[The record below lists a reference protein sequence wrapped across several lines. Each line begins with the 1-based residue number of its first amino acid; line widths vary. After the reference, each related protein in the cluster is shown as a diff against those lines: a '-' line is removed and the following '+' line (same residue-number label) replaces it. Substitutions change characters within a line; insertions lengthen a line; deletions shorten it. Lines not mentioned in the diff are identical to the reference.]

1 MSKANNL
8 LHIVD
13 FKTEQIIGVIKEQD
27 YWDDLRQWDLKD
39 NKDKF
44 EFTTADGTKIA
55 ASLIQQNLV
64 VKQTRDGTF
73 VSYIITEVEQDTT
86 GRPKKIYALGEH
98 TKLKKATVIK
108 PQTLQATTVNEST
121 NFALQGTEWKRGIT
135 EFVGIRTIH
144 IKDFT
149 NPLDLLKQ
157 IASTFE
163 LEIRFRTEILGSFI
177 VGRYVDL
184 VKKVGR
190 DNGKEFLLG
199 KDVQGIRRIEN
210 SQDVVTALV
219 GVGPQNSETGEFLTF
234 EEINNGKL
242 YVGNNDALQRWSKDG
257 KHLFDIYSPQTEDQD
272 MTKQRLKQLTE
283 AELKKRIDSSTSY
296 EVSAVA
302 LEKVFGLSH
311 ESVRKGDKVRIKDT
325 GFSPP
330 LFLEARLIAADECD
344 TDPSKDK
351 YIFGNYREIK
361 DTRSLIDRLYAQI
374 MGSLSNKASKEL
386 LDMLDKKLQ
395 ENVKETEVIRKES
408 EAAKKIAEQVAEN
421 LKNNTVYIIEGI
433 NPPTAN
439 LKDRKTLW
447 QDISKGKPGILKLW
461 KDGKWDPVVPDVESV
476 KKETLEQVS
485 KDIESTKSEINQKVQ
500 SVEGKAQEIVK
511 QISDVQKQVNDKV
524 DQTWINTQLKDKADK
539 AGVYT
544 KDEIKDGF
552 IGKQIYETDKQGNVK
567 KFQEISTSF
576 EQTNE
581 AIKSK
586 AEKQSVTDLG
596 NNLSQVSKVANEAKQ
611 TAEGNTST
619 ITSVQA
625 TVNKIND
632 DVTNLLIDSGTFEG
646 AGVINVNF
654 PERWYLK
661 GSGTKISADVFQG
674 SAVFETQ
681 SSWSGI
687 GYNFKDLINR
697 EVLKVGDKVNFSFY
711 ARLKG
716 LPAGE
721 TRPHV
726 FFFRGS
732 ASGTRWTDLNSD
744 WKRYSVTFTINA
756 DMMGTSGNVVE
767 SFIRTEIEANT
778 GATVWYQQSQPQLT
792 IGDKLYT
799 WRTAPEDNATI
810 VKKSNEIK
818 QTVDSNISTI
828 QNIQK
833 DQGKLTERITKSEQ
847 TADGFKTSIESLT
860 KKDTDISN
868 KLNTVEQTVEGTK
881 KTISDVQQTTNGLS
895 KTTTEIKEEA
905 GKISTKLEQVEART
919 VGGENWLINTGRN
932 QKPQTIGMSGGALV
946 NKAGQAFSEDYI
958 ILECTDHTDSFYQF
972 HLDNTKMG
980 DYEKGKDM
988 TCSIDLQNDVPIDLI
1003 VFQFI
1008 NGVWTENL
1016 YNRFLVANWSRRSFT
1031 FKIDERATGWGLRLR
1046 FERNANS
1053 KGKKVRFKK
1062 AKLEKGSVP
1071 TDFSKST
1078 YELEQSVD
1086 GIKETVTKVENNQNG
1101 FDKRVTAVE
1110 KTAEGISQNVTKIQE
1125 TQTAQGKQIF
1135 EAQST
1140 IKQHS
1145 DALDL
1150 TVKMKDV
1157 ENYVGGLGSINE
1169 IRDAGFT
1176 QGNKYWGWATGH
1188 SIDPNLKYKGYNS
1201 FSMHTTGQAQDV
1213 WWGAFSQFI
1222 ECSPNEDIV
1231 ISAYFNTDGKVPIDN
1246 GVFIEMEFWQSNK
1259 TNRISTARERVQI
1272 VNNTWIRAICTAKA
1286 PAGTGFVRFRPYVQ
1300 RNGRAWFCMPMLQ
1313 RGKVATEFWLHPK
1326 DQTDADKMIEDIANR
1341 VATKDY
1347 DKKTTELERLI
1358 SANTEGIKLA
1368 AVKNEVYTK
1377 QQADG
1382 RYADKA
1388 YVEKQEGRIEVTE
1401 KAITSTVQKGD
1412 IISAINQTAEKI
1424 SISVSKLD
1432 INADTVVKWL
1442 TAKGIDADVIKIS
1455 GDKVTID
1462 KNGITAKMADF
1473 FFEDERGQKFSVT
1486 PRKNLIPDHD
1496 FSHIS
1501 FKNFNNYFLKI
1512 EYSPTWTIMSNPYIE
1527 KPVVNNYE
1535 PMVNPLRIDLSNWI
1549 RFTLFDGVKPGK
1561 KYTLSAHFRA
1571 TTNDNRVN
1579 ITNKPIMRA
1588 VFGKY
1593 NGDTPVELGRA
1604 SKTYDAPSIQT
1615 GKIVRYALTFTVP
1628 SNYVEGNGYVYIDL
1642 FGEGLLNN
1650 MQAIAVSGV
1659 QLVEGD
1665 VPSVYN
1671 WDTTHGELVNG
1682 TLPFSTIAL
1691 GTKDNVIY
1699 HNHVNKWNYM
1709 NAPLEIISN
1718 GEMMALVG
1726 DDRAGLSFYP
1736 RGGGE
1741 RRSYIGH
1748 IYNNE
1753 NRFRIESKDP
1763 VATTQS
1769 IECNGIN
1776 VCGGYFGAN
1785 AGSIHYTNGSL
1796 GLGWY
1801 FHDGRWNYVDF
1812 TNMTSRT

>member
-86 GRPKKIYALGEH
+86 SRPKKIYALGEH

-311 ESVRKGDKVRIKDT
+311 ESVRKGDTVRIKDT

-421 LKNNTVYIIEGI
+421 LKNNTVDIIEGV
-433 NPPTAN
+433 NPPTEN

-476 KKETLEQVS
+476 KKETWEQVN
-485 KDIESTKSEINQKVQ
+485 KDIQSTKEELNKKVEEAQNETSGQFKQVKENLQEVSLTIKNVQNSQGEINKTV
-500 SVEGKAQEIVK
+500 SEMK
-511 QISDVQKQVNDKV
+511 
-524 DQTWINTQLKDKADK
+524 
-539 AGVYT
+539 
-544 KDEIKDGF
+544 
-552 IGKQIYETDKQGNVK
+552 
-567 KFQEISTSF
+567 
-576 EQTNE
+576 QTNE
-581 AIKSK
+581 
-586 AEKQSVTDLG
+586 G
-596 NNLSQVSKVANEAKQ
+596 
-611 TAEGNTST
+611 
-619 ITSVQA
+619 
-625 TVNKIND
+625 
-632 DVTNLLIDSGTFEG
+632 F
-646 AGVINVNF
+646 
-654 PERWYLK
+654 
-661 GSGTKISADVFQG
+661 
-674 SAVFETQ
+674 
-681 SSWSGI
+681 
-687 GYNFKDLINR
+687 
-697 EVLKVGDKVNFSFY
+697 
-711 ARLKG
+711 
-716 LPAGE
+716 
-721 TRPHV
+721 
-726 FFFRGS
+726 
-732 ASGTRWTDLNSD
+732 
-744 WKRYSVTFTINA
+744 
-756 DMMGTSGNVVE
+756 
-767 SFIRTEIEANT
+767 
-778 GATVWYQQSQPQLT
+778 
-792 IGDKLYT
+792 
-799 WRTAPEDNATI
+799 
-810 VKKSNEIK
+810 
-818 QTVDSNISTI
+818 
-828 QNIQK
+828 
-833 DQGKLTERITKSEQ
+833 TKSI
-847 TADGFKTSIESLT
+847 ASLT
-860 KKDTDISN
+860 KKDGEITE
-868 KLNTVEQTVEGTK
+868 KLNTVVETSEGTK
-881 KTISDVQQTTNGLS
+881 KIISEVQQTTNDLK
-895 KTTTEIKEEA
+895 KTTTEITEKA
-905 GKISTKLEQVEART
+905 GKISEKLESVEKKVDNDKA
-919 VGGENWLINTGRN
+919 GGRNLLLDSNVKYEKTDYLINQYN
-932 QKPQTIGMSGGALV
+932 A
-946 NKAGQAFSEDYI
+946 
-958 ILECTDHTDSFYQF
+958 
-972 HLDNTKMG
+972 
-980 DYEKGKDM
+980 
-988 TCSIDLQNDVPIDLI
+988 
-1003 VFQFI
+1003 
-1008 NGVWTENL
+1008 TENFSTGEE
-1016 YNRFLVANWSRRSFT
+1016 YT
-1031 FKIDERATGWGLRLR
+1031 FVI
-1046 FERNANS
+1046 
-1053 KGKKVRFKK
+1053 
-1062 AKLEKGSVP
+1062 KGSVLQGQKFGIWQNGGSNNVGYATSLYANGITYVTFKAVAATSGNERKLSLYNFP
-1071 TDFSKST
+1071 SNTTKAVVEWVALYKGNKPQDWTPAPENQVTTDDFTKKTTEIEKS
-1078 YELEQSVD
+1078 VN

-1110 KTAEGISQNVTKIQE
+1110 KTAEGVSQNVGKLQE
-1125 TQTAQGKQIF
+1125 TQTAQGKQISD
-1135 EAQST
+1135 AQST

-1145 DALDL
+1145 DALEMA
-1150 TVKMKDV
+1150 VKMKDV

-1176 QGNKYWGWATGH
+1176 QGNRYWGWATGH

-1201 FSMHTTGQAQDV
+1201 FSMNTTGQTQDV

-1222 ECSPNEDIV
+1222 DCSPNEDIV
-1231 ISAYFNTDGKVPIDN
+1231 TSAYFNTDGKVPIDN
-1246 GVFIEMEFWQSNK
+1246 GVFIELEFWQSNK
-1259 TNRISTARERVQI
+1259 ATRISTARERVQI
-1272 VNNTWIRAICTAKA
+1272 INNTWVRAICTAKA

-1358 SANTEGIKLA
+1358 SANAEGIKLA

-1691 GTKDNVIY
+1691 GTRDNTIRY
-1699 HNHVNKWNYM
+1699 NHVNGWNYM
-1709 NAPLEIISN
+1709 NAPLEIVSN

-1726 DDRAGLSFYP
+1726 TDRAGLSFYP

-1748 IYNNE
+1748 LYNNE

>member
-27 YWDDLRQWDLKD
+27 YWDDLRQWELKD

-73 VSYIITEVEQDTT
+73 VSYIITEVEQDST

-121 NFALQGTEWKRGIT
+121 DFALQGTEWKRGIT

-163 LEIRFRTEILGSFI
+163 LEIRFRTEIMGSFI
-177 VGRYVDL
+177 VGRYIDL
-184 VKKVGR
+184 IKKVGR

-242 YVGNNDALQRWSKDG
+242 YVGNNAALQRWSKDG

-296 EVSAVA
+296 EVSAVP

-311 ESVRKGDKVRIKDT
+311 ESVRKGDTVRIKDT

-374 MGSLSNKASKEL
+374 MGGLSNKASKEL
-386 LDMLDKKLQ
+386 LDLLDKKLQ

-408 EAAKKIAEQVAEN
+408 EAAKKIAEQVAES
-421 LKNNTVYIIEGI
+421 LKNNTVDIIEGI
-433 NPPTAN
+433 NPPTEN

-447 QDISKGKPGILKLW
+447 QDISIGKPGILKLW
-461 KDGKWDPVVPDVESV
+461 KDGKWDSVVPDVESV

-485 KDIESTKSEINQKVQ
+485 KDIETTKNELNQKVQ
-500 SVEGKAQEIVK
+500 EAQKQATGQFNEVK
-511 QISDVQKQVNDKV
+511 ESLQGVSRTISDVQN
-524 DQTWINTQLKDKADK
+524 
-539 AGVYT
+539 
-544 KDEIKDGF
+544 
-552 IGKQIYETDKQGNVK
+552 KQGEIDK
-567 KFQEISTSF
+567 KVTKF
-576 EQTNE
+576 EQ
-581 AIKSK
+581 
-586 AEKQSVTDLG
+586 
-596 NNLSQVSKVANEAKQ
+596 
-611 TAEGNTST
+611 
-619 ITSVQA
+619 
-625 TVNKIND
+625 
-632 DVTNLLIDSGTFEG
+632 
-646 AGVINVNF
+646 
-654 PERWYLK
+654 
-661 GSGTKISADVFQG
+661 
-674 SAVFETQ
+674 
-681 SSWSGI
+681 
-687 GYNFKDLINR
+687 
-697 EVLKVGDKVNFSFY
+697 
-711 ARLKG
+711 
-716 LPAGE
+716 
-721 TRPHV
+721 
-726 FFFRGS
+726 
-732 ASGTRWTDLNSD
+732 
-744 WKRYSVTFTINA
+744 
-756 DMMGTSGNVVE
+756 
-767 SFIRTEIEANT
+767 
-778 GATVWYQQSQPQLT
+778 
-792 IGDKLYT
+792 
-799 WRTAPEDNATI
+799 
-810 VKKSNEIK
+810 
-818 QTVDSNISTI
+818 DSN
-828 QNIQK
+828 
-833 DQGKLTERITKSEQ
+833 
-847 TADGFKTSIESLT
+847 GFKLSIESLT

-881 KTISDVQQTTNGLS
+881 KTISDVQQTANDLK
-895 KTTTEIKEEA
+895 KTTTEIKEQA
-905 GKISTKLEQVEART
+905 GKISEKLTTVETKVNNDKA
-919 VGGENWLINTGRN
+919 GGRNLLLDSNVKYEKTDYLIN
-932 QKPQTIGMSGGALV
+932 QYSL
-946 NKAGQAFSEDYI
+946 
-958 ILECTDHTDSFYQF
+958 
-972 HLDNTKMG
+972 
-980 DYEKGKDM
+980 
-988 TCSIDLQNDVPIDLI
+988 
-1003 VFQFI
+1003 
-1008 NGVWTENL
+1008 TENFSTGEE
-1016 YNRFLVANWSRRSFT
+1016 YT
-1031 FKIDERATGWGLRLR
+1031 FVI
-1046 FERNANS
+1046 
-1053 KGKKVRFKK
+1053 
-1062 AKLEKGSVP
+1062 KGSVLQGQKFGIWQNGGSNNVGYATSVYANGITYVTFKAVAATGGNERKLSLYNSP
-1071 TDFSKST
+1071 SNTTKAVVEWVALYKGNKPQDWTPAPENQVTNDEFTKKATEIEKS
-1078 YELEQSVD
+1078 VN
-1086 GIKETVTKVENNQNG
+1086 GIKETVTKVDNNQSG

-1110 KTAEGISQNVTKIQE
+1110 KTAEGVSQNVGKLQE
-1125 TQTAQGKQIF
+1125 TQTAQGKQISD
-1135 EAQST
+1135 AQST

-1145 DALDL
+1145 DALEMA
-1150 TVKMKDV
+1150 VKMKDV
-1157 ENYVGGLGSINE
+1157 ENYVGGIGSINE

-1176 QGNKYWGWATGH
+1176 QGNKYWRWATGH

-1201 FSMHTTGQAQDV
+1201 FSMNTTGQTQDV

-1222 ECSPNEDIV
+1222 DCSPNEDIV
-1231 ISAYFNTDGKVPIDN
+1231 TSAYFNTDGKVPIDN
-1246 GVFIEMEFWQSNK
+1246 GVFIELEFWQSNK
-1259 TNRISTARERVQI
+1259 ATRISTARERVQI
-1272 VNNTWIRAICTAKA
+1272 INNTWVRAICTAKA

-1347 DKKTTELERLI
+1347 DKKVTELERSI
-1358 SANTEGIKLA
+1358 SATEKGVSIISGKQETFINETYNAYVKKTESRLEVLDEGILA
-1368 AVKNEVYTK
+1368 QILK
-1377 QQADG
+1377 DG
-1382 RYADKA
+1382 IMTSINMSPGK
-1388 YVEKQEGRIEVTE
+1388 
-1401 KAITSTVQKGD
+1401 ITID
-1412 IISAINQTAEKI
+1412 AEK
-1424 SISVSKLD
+1424 LN
-1432 INADTVVKWL
+1432 INADTIVKWL

-1501 FKNFNNYFLKI
+1501 FNTFNNYFLKI

-1535 PMVNPLRIDLSNWI
+1535 PMVNPMRIDLANWI

-1593 NGDTPVELGRA
+1593 NGDTPVEIGRA

-1812 TNMTSRT
+1812 TKMTSRT

>member
-27 YWDDLRQWDLKD
+27 YWDDLRQWELKD

-73 VSYIITEVEQDTT
+73 VSYIITEVEQDST

-121 NFALQGTEWKRGIT
+121 DFALQGTEWKRGIT

-163 LEIRFRTEILGSFI
+163 LEIRFRTEIMGSFI
-177 VGRYVDL
+177 VGRYIDL
-184 VKKVGR
+184 IKKVGR

-311 ESVRKGDKVRIKDT
+311 ESVRKGDTVRIKDT

-421 LKNNTVYIIEGI
+421 LKNNTVDIIEGV

-461 KDGKWDPVVPDVESV
+461 KDGKWDPVIPDVESV

-485 KDIESTKSEINQKVQ
+485 KDIETTKSELNQKVQ
-500 SVEGKAQEIVK
+500 SVEGKAQEIAG
-511 QISDVQKQVNDKV
+511 QIVDVQKQINNKV

-539 AGVYT
+539 SGVYT

-552 IGKQIYETDKQGNVK
+552 IGKQIYETDKQGNVQ

-581 AIKSK
+581 NIKSK
-586 AEKQSVTDLG
+586 AEKQSVIDLG
-596 NNLSQVSKVANEAKQ
+596 NNLTQVSKTANEAKQ
-611 TAEGNTST
+611 TADGNTRTISQVDFKVNQTATDFTKKTTAIEETVTGVST
-619 ITSVQA
+619 
-625 TVNKIND
+625 K
-632 DVTNLLIDSGTFEG
+632 VTNIQTEQG
-646 AGVINVNF
+646 
-654 PERWYLK
+654 
-661 GSGTKISADVFQG
+661 KIS
-674 SAVFETQ
+674 EC
-681 SSWSGI
+681 
-687 GYNFKDLINR
+687 
-697 EVLKVGDKVNFSFY
+697 
-711 ARLKG
+711 
-716 LPAGE
+716 
-721 TRPHV
+721 
-726 FFFRGS
+726 
-732 ASGTRWTDLNSD
+732 
-744 WKRYSVTFTINA
+744 
-756 DMMGTSGNVVE
+756 
-767 SFIRTEIEANT
+767 
-778 GATVWYQQSQPQLT
+778 
-792 IGDKLYT
+792 
-799 WRTAPEDNATI
+799 
-810 VKKSNEIK
+810 
-818 QTVDSNISTI
+818 
-828 QNIQK
+828 
-833 DQGKLTERITKSEQ
+833 ITKSEQ

-868 KLNTVEQTVEGTK
+868 KLNTVEETVDGTK
-881 KTISDVQQTTNGLS
+881 KTISDVQQTANDLK
-895 KTTTEIKEEA
+895 KTTTEIKEQA
-905 GKISTKLEQVEART
+905 GKINEKLTSVEKKFDEQEIGVRNLISDTQYWETTQVASNSAYGIFKNNLNSLFSTLVE
-919 VGGENWLINTGRN
+919 
-932 QKPQTIGMSGGALV
+932 QTITFSFDVKIITNDNTEGRIQFYGSNGSPKYTFAQKVLTGI
-946 NKAGQAFSEDYI
+946 NKDFQRVTYTTKIQEIPSNNGQARLEFWGIDAKTTKI
-958 ILECTDHTDSFYQF
+958 I
-972 HLDNTKMG
+972 
-980 DYEKGKDM
+980 
-988 TCSIDLQNDVPIDLI
+988 IQN
-1003 VFQFI
+1003 F
-1008 NGVWTENL
+1008 
-1016 YNRFLVANWSRRSFT
+1016 
-1031 FKIDERATGWGLRLR
+1031 
-1046 FERNANS
+1046 
-1053 KGKKVRFKK
+1053 
-1062 AKLEKGSVP
+1062 KLEKGNKATGWTPAPEDQVTNDEFTKRTTEIEKSVEGVK
-1071 TDFSKST
+1071 TTVSNVQNSQVGFEKRMSNVEQTASGLST
-1078 YELEQSVD
+1078 SV
-1086 GIKETVTKVENNQNG
+1086 NQL
-1101 FDKRVTAVE
+1101 K
-1110 KTAEGISQNVTKIQE
+1110 Q
-1125 TQTAQGKQIF
+1125 TQTTQGKQITDANTKI
-1135 EAQST
+1135 EQQAQAIKAKVE
-1140 IKQHS
+1140 IKQ
-1145 DALDL
+1145 
-1150 TVKMKDV
+1150 V
-1157 ENYVGGLGSINE
+1157 EDYVGGFQIPE
-1169 IRDAGFT
+1169 
-1176 QGNKYWGWATGH
+1176 
-1188 SIDPNLKYKGYNS
+1188 LKNTVTKN
-1201 FSMHTTGQAQDV
+1201 AQDLM
-1213 WWGAFSQFI
+1213 
-1222 ECSPNEDIV
+1222 EE
-1231 ISAYFNTDGKVPIDN
+1231 ISK
-1246 GVFIEMEFWQSNK
+1246 
-1259 TNRISTARERVQI
+1259 
-1272 VNNTWIRAICTAKA
+1272 
-1286 PAGTGFVRFRPYVQ
+1286 
-1300 RNGRAWFCMPMLQ
+1300 
-1313 RGKVATEFWLHPK
+1313 KVAT
-1326 DQTDADKMIEDIANR
+1326 Q
-1341 VATKDY
+1341 DY
-1347 DKKTTELERLI
+1347 NKKTTELERLI
-1358 SANTEGIKLA
+1358 SANAQGISLA
-1368 AVKNEVYTK
+1368 AIKTEVYTK
-1377 QQADG
+1377 GQADG
-1382 RYADKA
+1382 KYADKA
-1388 YVEKQEGRIEVTE
+1388 YVEKQVGRIDVTE
-1401 KAITSTVQKGD
+1401 KAITSTVQKGN
-1412 IISAINQTAEKI
+1412 IISAINQTAEQI
-1424 SISVSKLD
+1424 QIDVAKLK
-1432 INADTVVKWL
+1432 INADTIVQWL

-1535 PMVNPLRIDLSNWI
+1535 PMVNPLRIDLGNWI

>member
-13 FKTEQIIGVIKEQD
+13 FKTEQIIGVLKEQH
-27 YWDDLRQWDLKD
+27 YWDDKRQWELK
-39 NKDKF
+39 NNVDKL
-44 EFTTADGTKIA
+44 EFTVSDGTKESA
-55 ASLIQQNLV
+55 KLMQQNLI

-86 GRPKKIYALGEH
+86 GRPKKVYALGEH

-108 PQTLQATTVNEST
+108 PQTLQAST
-121 NFALQGTEWKRGIT
+121 INQSVDFALEGTEWKRGNT
-135 EFVGIRTIH
+135 EYSGIRTIN

-163 LEIRFRTEILGSFI
+163 LEIRFRIEILGSFI

-184 VKKVGR
+184 IKKVGR

-257 KHLFDIYSPQTEDQD
+257 KHLFDIYSPQTEDQG

-296 EVSAVA
+296 EVNAVA
-302 LEKVFGLSH
+302 LEEVFGLSH
-311 ESVRKGDKVRIKDT
+311 ESVRKGDTVRIKDT

-351 YIFGNYREIK
+351 YIFGNYREIQ

-374 MGSLSNKASKEL
+374 IGSLSNKASKEL

-395 ENVKETEVIRKES
+395 ENVKETETIRKES

-421 LKNNTVYIIEGI
+421 LKNNTVDIIEGV
-433 NPPTAN
+433 NPPTEN

-476 KKETLEQVS
+476 KKETLEQVG
-485 KDIESTKSEINQKVQ
+485 KDIETTKSELNQKVQ
-500 SVEGKAQEIVK
+500 EAQKQATGQFNEVK
-511 QISDVQKQVNDKV
+511 ESLQGVSRTISDVQN
-524 DQTWINTQLKDKADK
+524 
-539 AGVYT
+539 
-544 KDEIKDGF
+544 
-552 IGKQIYETDKQGNVK
+552 KQGEIDK
-567 KFQEISTSF
+567 KVTKF
-576 EQTNE
+576 EQ
-581 AIKSK
+581 
-586 AEKQSVTDLG
+586 
-596 NNLSQVSKVANEAKQ
+596 
-611 TAEGNTST
+611 
-619 ITSVQA
+619 
-625 TVNKIND
+625 
-632 DVTNLLIDSGTFEG
+632 
-646 AGVINVNF
+646 
-654 PERWYLK
+654 
-661 GSGTKISADVFQG
+661 
-674 SAVFETQ
+674 
-681 SSWSGI
+681 
-687 GYNFKDLINR
+687 
-697 EVLKVGDKVNFSFY
+697 
-711 ARLKG
+711 
-716 LPAGE
+716 
-721 TRPHV
+721 
-726 FFFRGS
+726 
-732 ASGTRWTDLNSD
+732 
-744 WKRYSVTFTINA
+744 
-756 DMMGTSGNVVE
+756 
-767 SFIRTEIEANT
+767 
-778 GATVWYQQSQPQLT
+778 
-792 IGDKLYT
+792 
-799 WRTAPEDNATI
+799 
-810 VKKSNEIK
+810 
-818 QTVDSNISTI
+818 DSN
-828 QNIQK
+828 
-833 DQGKLTERITKSEQ
+833 
-847 TADGFKTSIESLT
+847 GFKLSIESLT

-881 KTISDVQQTTNGLS
+881 KTMSDVQQTANDLK
-895 KTTTEIKEEA
+895 KTTTEIKEQA
-905 GKISTKLEQVEART
+905 GKISEKLTSVEKKFDEQEIGVRNLISDTKYWETTQVSSNSAYGIFKYDLNSLFSTLVGQT
-919 VGGENWLINTGRN
+919 VTFSFEVKIITNDNTEGRVQFYGANGSPKYTFAQKVYTGINKDFQRVTYTTKIQETPSN
-932 QKPQTIGMSGGALV
+932 
-946 NKAGQAFSEDYI
+946 AGQARIEFWGIDAKTTKI
-958 ILECTDHTDSFYQF
+958 I
-972 HLDNTKMG
+972 
-980 DYEKGKDM
+980 
-988 TCSIDLQNDVPIDLI
+988 IQN
-1003 VFQFI
+1003 F
-1008 NGVWTENL
+1008 
-1016 YNRFLVANWSRRSFT
+1016 
-1031 FKIDERATGWGLRLR
+1031 
-1046 FERNANS
+1046 
-1053 KGKKVRFKK
+1053 
-1062 AKLEKGSVP
+1062 KLEKGDKATGWTLAPEDQVTNDEFTKKTTEIEKSVN
-1071 TDFSKST
+1071 
-1078 YELEQSVD
+1078 
-1086 GIKETVTKVENNQNG
+1086 GIKETVTKVENNQSG

-1110 KTAEGISQNVTKIQE
+1110 KTAEGISQNVSKLQE
-1125 TQTAQGKQIF
+1125 TQTTQGKQIT
-1135 EAQST
+1135 ETQST

-1145 DALDL
+1145 DALNL
-1150 TVKMKDV
+1150 AVKMKDV
-1157 ENYVGGLGSINE
+1157 EDYVGGI
-1169 IRDAGFT
+1169 
-1176 QGNKYWGWATGH
+1176 GNQTVLRNVLWKNDTKYWQLTSNAARDTQVT
-1188 SIDPNLKYKGYNS
+1188 YKGCNS
-1201 FSMHTTGQAQDV
+1201 LSVITTGNASNLYK
-1213 WWGAFSQFI
+1213 GASHDYINAGPGWNYVF
-1222 ECSPNEDIV
+1222 
-1231 ISAYFNTDGKVPIDN
+1231 SAYFYTDNKASIDA
-1246 GVFIEMEFWQSNK
+1246 GAAIELQCYD
-1259 TNRISTARERVQI
+1259 
-1272 VNNTWIRAICTAKA
+1272 VNNKMIKNYLQEITISQGTWIHTHVVGLLVE
-1286 PAGTGFVRFRPYVQ
+1286 GTKKVKVLFWARK
-1300 RNGRAWFCMPMLQ
+1300 NGRLWMAQPMLQ
-1313 RGKVATEFWLHPK
+1313 IGEKPSSFMENPADIAGTDELIEEMGKKVATL
-1326 DQTDADKMIEDIANR
+1326 
-1341 VATKDY
+1341 DY
-1347 DKKTTELERLI
+1347 NQKTTELERLI
-1358 SANTEGIKLA
+1358 SANAQGISLA

-1388 YVEKQEGRIEVTE
+1388 YVEKQAGRIDVTE

-1412 IISAINQTAEKI
+1412 IISAINQTAEQI
-1424 SISVSKLD
+1424 QIDVAKLK
-1432 INADTVVKWL
+1432 INADTIVQWL

-1473 FFEDERGQKFSVT
+1473 FFEDELGQKFSVT

-1501 FKNFNNYFLKI
+1501 FNTFNSNFLKI

-1535 PMVNPLRIDLSNWI
+1535 PMVNPMRIDLGNWI
-1549 RFTLFDGVKPGK
+1549 RFTLFEGVKPGK

-1671 WDTTHGELVNG
+1671 WDTTHGQLVNG

-1709 NAPLEIISN
+1709 NAPLELISN

-1726 DDRAGLSFYP
+1726 TDRAGLSFYP

-1763 VATTQS
+1763 IATTQS

-1812 TNMTSRT
+1812 TKMTSRT

>member
-13 FKTEQIIGVIKEQD
+13 FKTEQIIDVIQEKD
-27 YWDDLRQWDLKD
+27 YWNDIRQWELKNNID
-39 NKDKF
+39 QL
-44 EFTTADGTKIA
+44 EFNTMDGTKIS
-55 ASLIQQNLV
+55 ASLVQQNLI

-73 VSYIITEVEQDTT
+73 VSYVITEAEQDATD
-86 GRPKKIYALGEH
+86 RSKKIHALGEH
-98 TKLKKATVIK
+98 TKLKKAAVIK
-108 PQTLQATTVNEST
+108 PQTLQVTTVNESMD
-121 NFALQGTEWKRGIT
+121 FALQGTEWKRGIT

-149 NPLDLLKQ
+149 NPLNLLKQ

-163 LEIRFRTEILGSFI
+163 LEIRFRTEIRGSFI
-177 VGRYVDL
+177 IGRYVDL

-199 KDVQGIRRIEN
+199 KDVQGIRRIES

-257 KHLFDIYSPQTEDQD
+257 KHLFDIYSPQTEDQG

-296 EVSAVA
+296 EVNAVA
-302 LEKVFGLSH
+302 LEEVFGLTH
-311 ESVRKGDKVRIKDT
+311 EAVCKGDMVRIKDI
-325 GFSPP
+325 GFNPP

-344 TDPSKDK
+344 TDPSKNK
-351 YIFGNYREIK
+351 YIFGDYREIQ

-421 LKNNTVYIIEGI
+421 LKNNTVDIIEGV

-461 KDGKWDPVVPDVESV
+461 KDGKWNPVVPDVESV

-485 KDIESTKSEINQKVQ
+485 KDIEITKSELNQKVQ
-500 SVEGKAQEIVK
+500 EAQKQATGQFNEVEESLQGVSRT
-511 QISDVQKQVNDKV
+511 ISDVQN
-524 DQTWINTQLKDKADK
+524 
-539 AGVYT
+539 
-544 KDEIKDGF
+544 
-552 IGKQIYETDKQGNVK
+552 KQGEIDK
-567 KFQEISTSF
+567 KVTKF
-576 EQTNE
+576 EQ
-581 AIKSK
+581 
-586 AEKQSVTDLG
+586 
-596 NNLSQVSKVANEAKQ
+596 
-611 TAEGNTST
+611 
-619 ITSVQA
+619 
-625 TVNKIND
+625 
-632 DVTNLLIDSGTFEG
+632 
-646 AGVINVNF
+646 
-654 PERWYLK
+654 
-661 GSGTKISADVFQG
+661 
-674 SAVFETQ
+674 
-681 SSWSGI
+681 
-687 GYNFKDLINR
+687 
-697 EVLKVGDKVNFSFY
+697 
-711 ARLKG
+711 
-716 LPAGE
+716 
-721 TRPHV
+721 
-726 FFFRGS
+726 
-732 ASGTRWTDLNSD
+732 
-744 WKRYSVTFTINA
+744 
-756 DMMGTSGNVVE
+756 
-767 SFIRTEIEANT
+767 
-778 GATVWYQQSQPQLT
+778 
-792 IGDKLYT
+792 
-799 WRTAPEDNATI
+799 
-810 VKKSNEIK
+810 
-818 QTVDSNISTI
+818 DSN
-828 QNIQK
+828 
-833 DQGKLTERITKSEQ
+833 
-847 TADGFKTSIESLT
+847 GFKLSIESLT

-881 KTISDVQQTTNGLS
+881 KTISDVQQTANDLK
-895 KTTTEIKEEA
+895 KTTTEIKEQA
-905 GKISTKLEQVEART
+905 GKISEKLTSVEKQA
-919 VGGENWLINTGRN
+919 NTL
-932 QKPQTIGMSGGALV
+932 T
-946 NKAGQAFSEDYI
+946 NKTTEI
-958 ILECTDHTDSFYQF
+958 
-972 HLDNTKMG
+972 
-980 DYEKGKDM
+980 EK
-988 TCSIDLQNDVPIDLI
+988 
-1003 VFQFI
+1003 
-1008 NGVWTENL
+1008 
-1016 YNRFLVANWSRRSFT
+1016 
-1031 FKIDERATGWGLRLR
+1031 
-1046 FERNANS
+1046 
-1053 KGKKVRFKK
+1053 
-1062 AKLEKGSVP
+1062 
-1071 TDFSKST
+1071 
-1078 YELEQSVD
+1078 SVD
-1086 GIKETVTKVENNQNG
+1086 GIKETVTRVENNQNG
-1101 FDKRVTAVE
+1101 FDIRVATVE
-1110 KTAEGISQNVTKIQE
+1110 KTADSIKQNVSSLQEIQ
-1125 TQTAQGKQIF
+1125 TNQGKQLQDAKAGW
-1135 EAQST
+1135 ETTAKSLEGKVE
-1140 IKQHS
+1140 IKQ
-1145 DALDL
+1145 
-1150 TVKMKDV
+1150 V
-1157 ENYVGGLGSINE
+1157 EDYVGSLGTVNE
-1169 IRDAGFT
+1169 LRDADFKLG
-1176 QGNKYWGWATGH
+1176 QKYWLWNSGNGAVG
-1188 SIDPNLKYKGYNS
+1188 SVDANLKYKGMNT
-1201 FSMHTTGQAQDV
+1201 FSITVTGQTQDR
-1213 WWGAFSQFI
+1213 WWGLTNQFI
-1222 ECSPNEDIV
+1222 ECQINEEFV
-1231 ISAYFNTDGKVPIDN
+1231 ASGYFNTDGKTPID
-1246 GVFIEMEFWQSNK
+1246 GGAFLEIEWWTADKK
-1259 TNRISTARERVQI
+1259 TRIKTARTNIKV
-1272 VNNTWIRAICTAKA
+1272 VNNMWVRAVCTDKA
-1286 PAGTGFVRFRPYVQ
+1286 PANASFVRWRYYVT
-1300 RNGRAWFCMPMLQ
+1300 RNGRLWCATPMLQ
-1313 RGKVATEFWLHPK
+1313 RGTIASEFWLHPK

-1347 DKKTTELERLI
+1347 DKKVTELERSI
-1358 SANTEGIKLA
+1358 SATEKGVSIITGKQETFINETYNAYVKKTESRLEVLDEGILA
-1368 AVKNEVYTK
+1368 QILK
-1377 QQADG
+1377 DG
-1382 RYADKA
+1382 IMTSINMSPGK
-1388 YVEKQEGRIEVTE
+1388 
-1401 KAITSTVQKGD
+1401 ITID
-1412 IISAINQTAEKI
+1412 AEK
-1424 SISVSKLD
+1424 LN
-1432 INADTVVKWL
+1432 INADTIVKWL
-1442 TAKGIDADVIKIS
+1442 TAKGINTDVIKIE

-1501 FKNFNNYFLKI
+1501 FKIFNNYFLKI

-1535 PMVNPLRIDLSNWI
+1535 PMVNPMRIDLANWI
-1549 RFTLFDGVKPGK
+1549 RFTLFEGVKPGK

-1671 WDTTHGELVNG
+1671 WDTTHGQLVNG

-1691 GTKDNVIY
+1691 GTRDNTIRY
-1699 HNHVNKWNYM
+1699 NHVNGWNYM

-1718 GEMMALVG
+1718 GEAMALVG
-1726 DDRAGLSFYP
+1726 TDRAGLSFYP

-1748 IYNNE
+1748 LYNNE

-1776 VCGGYFGAN
+1776 VGGGYFGFN

-1796 GLGWY
+1796 GTGWY
-1801 FHDGRWNYVDF
+1801 FHDGRWNYVNF

>member
-27 YWDDLRQWDLKD
+27 YWDDLRQWELKD

-73 VSYIITEVEQDTT
+73 VSYIITEVEQDST

-121 NFALQGTEWKRGIT
+121 DFALQGTEWKRGIT

-163 LEIRFRTEILGSFI
+163 LEIRFRTEIMGSFI
-177 VGRYVDL
+177 VGRYIDL
-184 VKKVGR
+184 IKKVGR

-311 ESVRKGDKVRIKDT
+311 ESVRKGDTVRIKDT

-421 LKNNTVYIIEGI
+421 LKNNTVDIIEGV

-461 KDGKWDPVVPDVESV
+461 KDGKWDPVIPDVESV
-476 KKETLEQVS
+476 KKETLAQVS
-485 KDIESTKSEINQKVQ
+485 KDIEATKSELNQKVQ
-500 SVEGKAQEIVK
+500 EAQKQATGQFNEVK
-511 QISDVQKQVNDKV
+511 ESLQGVSRTISDVQN
-524 DQTWINTQLKDKADK
+524 
-539 AGVYT
+539 
-544 KDEIKDGF
+544 
-552 IGKQIYETDKQGNVK
+552 KQGEIDK
-567 KFQEISTSF
+567 KVTKF
-576 EQTNE
+576 EQ
-581 AIKSK
+581 
-586 AEKQSVTDLG
+586 
-596 NNLSQVSKVANEAKQ
+596 
-611 TAEGNTST
+611 
-619 ITSVQA
+619 
-625 TVNKIND
+625 
-632 DVTNLLIDSGTFEG
+632 
-646 AGVINVNF
+646 
-654 PERWYLK
+654 
-661 GSGTKISADVFQG
+661 
-674 SAVFETQ
+674 
-681 SSWSGI
+681 
-687 GYNFKDLINR
+687 
-697 EVLKVGDKVNFSFY
+697 
-711 ARLKG
+711 
-716 LPAGE
+716 
-721 TRPHV
+721 
-726 FFFRGS
+726 
-732 ASGTRWTDLNSD
+732 
-744 WKRYSVTFTINA
+744 
-756 DMMGTSGNVVE
+756 
-767 SFIRTEIEANT
+767 
-778 GATVWYQQSQPQLT
+778 
-792 IGDKLYT
+792 
-799 WRTAPEDNATI
+799 
-810 VKKSNEIK
+810 
-818 QTVDSNISTI
+818 DSN
-828 QNIQK
+828 
-833 DQGKLTERITKSEQ
+833 
-847 TADGFKTSIESLT
+847 GFKLSIESLT

-881 KTISDVQQTTNGLS
+881 KTISDVQQTANDLK
-895 KTTTEIKEEA
+895 KTTTEIKEQA
-905 GKISTKLEQVEART
+905 GKISEKLTTVETKVNNDKA
-919 VGGENWLINTGRN
+919 GGRNLLLDSNVKYEKTDYLIN
-932 QKPQTIGMSGGALV
+932 QYSL
-946 NKAGQAFSEDYI
+946 
-958 ILECTDHTDSFYQF
+958 
-972 HLDNTKMG
+972 
-980 DYEKGKDM
+980 
-988 TCSIDLQNDVPIDLI
+988 
-1003 VFQFI
+1003 
-1008 NGVWTENL
+1008 TENFSTGEE
-1016 YNRFLVANWSRRSFT
+1016 YT
-1031 FKIDERATGWGLRLR
+1031 FVI
-1046 FERNANS
+1046 
-1053 KGKKVRFKK
+1053 
-1062 AKLEKGSVP
+1062 KGSVLQGQKFGIWQNGGSNNVGYATSVYANGITYVTFKAVAATGGNERKLSLYNSP
-1071 TDFSKST
+1071 SNTTKAVVEWVALYKGNKPQDWTPAPENQVTNDEFTKKATEIEKS
-1078 YELEQSVD
+1078 VN
-1086 GIKETVTKVENNQNG
+1086 GIKETVTKVDNNQSG

-1110 KTAEGISQNVTKIQE
+1110 KTAEGVSQNVGKLQE
-1125 TQTAQGKQIF
+1125 TQTAQGKQISD
-1135 EAQST
+1135 AQTT

-1150 TVKMKDV
+1150 TLKMKDV

-1169 IRDAGFT
+1169 IRDAAFT

-1201 FSMHTTGQAQDV
+1201 FSMNTTGQTQDV

-1222 ECSPNEDIV
+1222 DCSPNEDIV
-1231 ISAYFNTDGKVPIDN
+1231 TSAYFNTDGKVPIDN
-1246 GVFIEMEFWQSNK
+1246 GVFIELEFWQSNK
-1259 TNRISTARERVQI
+1259 TTRITTARERVQI
-1272 VNNTWIRAICTAKA
+1272 INNTWVRAICTAKA

-1347 DKKTTELERLI
+1347 DKKVTELERSI
-1358 SANTEGIKLA
+1358 SATDKGVSIITGKQEAFINETYNAYVKKTESRLEVLDEGILA
-1368 AVKNEVYTK
+1368 QILK
-1377 QQADG
+1377 DG
-1382 RYADKA
+1382 IMTSINMSPGK
-1388 YVEKQEGRIEVTE
+1388 
-1401 KAITSTVQKGD
+1401 ITID
-1412 IISAINQTAEKI
+1412 AEK
-1424 SISVSKLD
+1424 LN
-1432 INADTVVKWL
+1432 INADTIVKWL
-1442 TAKGIDADVIKIS
+1442 TAKGINADVIKIS

-1535 PMVNPLRIDLSNWI
+1535 PMVNPLRIDLGNWI

-1593 NGDTPVELGRA
+1593 NGDTPMELGRA

>member
-1 MSKANNL
+1 MSKTNNL

-27 YWDDLRQWDLKD
+27 YWDDLRQWELKD

-73 VSYIITEVEQDTT
+73 VSYIITEVEQDST

-121 NFALQGTEWKRGIT
+121 DFALQGTEWKRGIT
-135 EFVGIRTIH
+135 EFVGIRTIQ

-163 LEIRFRTEILGSFI
+163 LEIRFRTEIMGSFI

-184 VKKVGR
+184 IKKVGR

-219 GVGPQNSETGEFLTF
+219 GVGPQNNETGEFLTF

-272 MTKQRLKQLTE
+272 MTKQRLKQLTQ

-311 ESVRKGDKVRIKDT
+311 ESVRKGDTVRIKDT

-361 DTRSLIDRLYAQI
+361 DTRSPIDRLYAQI

-386 LDMLDKKLQ
+386 LDILDKKLQ
-395 ENVKETEVIRKES
+395 ENIIETEVIRKES

-421 LKNNTVYIIEGI
+421 LKNNTVDIIEGV
-433 NPPTAN
+433 NPPTEN

-461 KDGKWDPVVPDVESV
+461 KDGKWDSVVPDVESV

-485 KDIESTKSEINQKVQ
+485 RDIETTKSELNEKVQ
-500 SVEGKAQEIVK
+500 EAQKQATGQFNEVK
-511 QISDVQKQVNDKV
+511 ESLQGVSRTISDVQN
-524 DQTWINTQLKDKADK
+524 
-539 AGVYT
+539 
-544 KDEIKDGF
+544 
-552 IGKQIYETDKQGNVK
+552 KQGEIDK
-567 KFQEISTSF
+567 KVTKF
-576 EQTNE
+576 EQ
-581 AIKSK
+581 
-586 AEKQSVTDLG
+586 
-596 NNLSQVSKVANEAKQ
+596 
-611 TAEGNTST
+611 
-619 ITSVQA
+619 
-625 TVNKIND
+625 
-632 DVTNLLIDSGTFEG
+632 
-646 AGVINVNF
+646 
-654 PERWYLK
+654 
-661 GSGTKISADVFQG
+661 
-674 SAVFETQ
+674 
-681 SSWSGI
+681 
-687 GYNFKDLINR
+687 
-697 EVLKVGDKVNFSFY
+697 
-711 ARLKG
+711 
-716 LPAGE
+716 
-721 TRPHV
+721 
-726 FFFRGS
+726 
-732 ASGTRWTDLNSD
+732 
-744 WKRYSVTFTINA
+744 
-756 DMMGTSGNVVE
+756 
-767 SFIRTEIEANT
+767 
-778 GATVWYQQSQPQLT
+778 
-792 IGDKLYT
+792 
-799 WRTAPEDNATI
+799 
-810 VKKSNEIK
+810 
-818 QTVDSNISTI
+818 DSN
-828 QNIQK
+828 
-833 DQGKLTERITKSEQ
+833 
-847 TADGFKTSIESLT
+847 GFKLSIASLT

-868 KLNTVEQTVEGTK
+868 KLNTVEQNVEGTK
-881 KTISDVQQTTNGLS
+881 KTISDVQQTANDLK
-895 KTTTEIKEEA
+895 KTTTEIKEQA
-905 GKISTKLEQVEART
+905 GKVSEKLTSVEKQA
-919 VGGENWLINTGRN
+919 NTL
-932 QKPQTIGMSGGALV
+932 T
-946 NKAGQAFSEDYI
+946 NKTTEI
-958 ILECTDHTDSFYQF
+958 
-972 HLDNTKMG
+972 
-980 DYEKGKDM
+980 EK
-988 TCSIDLQNDVPIDLI
+988 
-1003 VFQFI
+1003 
-1008 NGVWTENL
+1008 
-1016 YNRFLVANWSRRSFT
+1016 
-1031 FKIDERATGWGLRLR
+1031 
-1046 FERNANS
+1046 
-1053 KGKKVRFKK
+1053 
-1062 AKLEKGSVP
+1062 
-1071 TDFSKST
+1071 
-1078 YELEQSVD
+1078 SVD
-1086 GIKETVTKVENNQNG
+1086 GIRETVTKVENKQGG

-1110 KTAEGISQNVTKIQE
+1110 KTAEGISQNVSKLQE
-1125 TQTAQGKQIF
+1125 TQTTQGKQIT
-1135 EAQST
+1135 EAQSA

-1150 TVKMKDV
+1150 AVKMKDV

-1176 QGNKYWGWATGH
+1176 QGNKYWGWAAGH

-1201 FSMHTTGQAQDV
+1201 FSMHTTGQTQDV

-1222 ECSPNEDIV
+1222 DCAPNEDIV
-1231 ISAYFNTDGKVPIDN
+1231 ISAYFNTDGKAPIDN

-1259 TNRISTARERVQI
+1259 TTRISTARERVQI
-1272 VNNTWIRAICTAKA
+1272 INNTWIKSTCTAKA
-1286 PAGTGFVRFRPYVQ
+1286 PAGTGYVRFRPYVQ

-1326 DQTDADKMIEDIANR
+1326 DQTNVDKMIEDIADK
-1341 VATKDY
+1341 VATQDY
-1347 DKKTTELERLI
+1347 NKKTTELERLI
-1358 SANTEGIKLA
+1358 SANAQGISLA
-1368 AVKNEVYTK
+1368 AVKTEVYTK

-1388 YVEKQEGRIEVTE
+1388 YVEKQAGRIDVTE

-1501 FKNFNNYFLKI
+1501 FNTFNNYFLKI

-1535 PMVNPLRIDLSNWI
+1535 PMVNPMRIDLSNWI

-1726 DDRAGLSFYP
+1726 SDRAGLSFYP

>member
-13 FKTEQIIGVIKEQD
+13 FKTEKIIGVIKEQD
-27 YWDDLRQWDLKD
+27 YWDDLRQWELKD

-73 VSYIITEVEQDTT
+73 VSYIITEVEQDST

-121 NFALQGTEWKRGIT
+121 DFTLQGTEWKRGIT

-163 LEIRFRTEILGSFI
+163 LEIRFRTEIMGSFI

-184 VKKVGR
+184 IKKVGR

-257 KHLFDIYSPQTEDQD
+257 KHLFDIYSPQTEDRD

-311 ESVRKGDKVRIKDT
+311 ESVRKGDTVRIKDT

-361 DTRSLIDRLYAQI
+361 DTRSPIDRLYAQI

-395 ENVKETEVIRKES
+395 ENITETEAIRKES

-421 LKNNTVYIIEGI
+421 LKNNTVDIIEGV

-461 KDGKWDPVVPDVESV
+461 KDGKWDPVIPDVESV
-476 KKETLEQVS
+476 KKETLAQVS
-485 KDIESTKSEINQKVQ
+485 KDIVTTKSELNQKVQ
-500 SVEGKAQEIVK
+500 EAQKQATGQFNEVK
-511 QISDVQKQVNDKV
+511 ESLQGVSRTISDVQN
-524 DQTWINTQLKDKADK
+524 
-539 AGVYT
+539 
-544 KDEIKDGF
+544 
-552 IGKQIYETDKQGNVK
+552 KQGEIDK
-567 KFQEISTSF
+567 KVTKF
-576 EQTNE
+576 EQ
-581 AIKSK
+581 
-586 AEKQSVTDLG
+586 
-596 NNLSQVSKVANEAKQ
+596 
-611 TAEGNTST
+611 
-619 ITSVQA
+619 
-625 TVNKIND
+625 
-632 DVTNLLIDSGTFEG
+632 
-646 AGVINVNF
+646 
-654 PERWYLK
+654 
-661 GSGTKISADVFQG
+661 
-674 SAVFETQ
+674 
-681 SSWSGI
+681 
-687 GYNFKDLINR
+687 
-697 EVLKVGDKVNFSFY
+697 
-711 ARLKG
+711 
-716 LPAGE
+716 
-721 TRPHV
+721 
-726 FFFRGS
+726 
-732 ASGTRWTDLNSD
+732 
-744 WKRYSVTFTINA
+744 
-756 DMMGTSGNVVE
+756 
-767 SFIRTEIEANT
+767 
-778 GATVWYQQSQPQLT
+778 
-792 IGDKLYT
+792 
-799 WRTAPEDNATI
+799 
-810 VKKSNEIK
+810 
-818 QTVDSNISTI
+818 DSN
-828 QNIQK
+828 
-833 DQGKLTERITKSEQ
+833 
-847 TADGFKTSIESLT
+847 GFKLSIESLT

-881 KTISDVQQTTNGLS
+881 KTISDVQQTANDLK
-895 KTTTEIKEEA
+895 KTTTEIKEQA
-905 GKISTKLEQVEART
+905 GKISEKLASVEKQA
-919 VGGENWLINTGRN
+919 NTL
-932 QKPQTIGMSGGALV
+932 T
-946 NKAGQAFSEDYI
+946 NKTTEI
-958 ILECTDHTDSFYQF
+958 
-972 HLDNTKMG
+972 
-980 DYEKGKDM
+980 EK
-988 TCSIDLQNDVPIDLI
+988 
-1003 VFQFI
+1003 
-1008 NGVWTENL
+1008 
-1016 YNRFLVANWSRRSFT
+1016 
-1031 FKIDERATGWGLRLR
+1031 
-1046 FERNANS
+1046 
-1053 KGKKVRFKK
+1053 
-1062 AKLEKGSVP
+1062 
-1071 TDFSKST
+1071 
-1078 YELEQSVD
+1078 SVD
-1086 GIKETVTKVENNQNG
+1086 GIKETVTKVENKQGG

-1110 KTAEGISQNVTKIQE
+1110 KTAEGISQNVSKLQE
-1125 TQTAQGKQIF
+1125 TQTTQGKQIT
-1135 EAQST
+1135 EAQSA

-1150 TVKMKDV
+1150 AVKMKDV

-1176 QGNKYWGWATGH
+1176 QGNKYWGWAAGH

-1201 FSMHTTGQAQDV
+1201 FSMHTTGQTQDV

-1222 ECSPNEDIV
+1222 DCSPNEDIV

-1259 TNRISTARERVQI
+1259 TTRISTARERVQI
-1272 VNNTWIRAICTAKA
+1272 INNTWIKSTCTAKA
-1286 PAGTGFVRFRPYVQ
+1286 PAGTGYVRFRPYVQ

-1326 DQTDADKMIEDIANR
+1326 DQTNVDKMIEDIADK
-1341 VATKDY
+1341 VATQDY
-1347 DKKTTELERLI
+1347 NKKTTELERLI
-1358 SANTEGIKLA
+1358 SANAQGISLA
-1368 AVKNEVYTK
+1368 AVKTEVYTK

-1388 YVEKQEGRIEVTE
+1388 YVEKQAGRIDVTE

-1501 FKNFNNYFLKI
+1501 FNTFNNYFLKI

-1593 NGDTPVELGRA
+1593 NGDTPVELGRV

-1665 VPSVYN
+1665 VPSIYN

>member
-1 MSKANNL
+1 MSKANIL

-13 FKTEQIIGVIKEQD
+13 FKTEQIVGVIKEQD
-27 YWDDLRQWDLKD
+27 YWDDLRQWELKD

-73 VSYIITEVEQDTT
+73 VSYIITEVEQDTA

-108 PQTLQATTVNEST
+108 PQTIQATTVNEST
-121 NFALQGTEWKRGIT
+121 DFALQGTEWKRGIT

-149 NPLDLLKQ
+149 NPLDLLKK

-163 LEIRFRTEILGSFI
+163 LEIRFRTEIMGSFI

-184 VKKVGR
+184 IKKVGR

-257 KHLFDIYSPQTEDQD
+257 KHLFDFYSPQTEDQD
-272 MTKQRLKQLTE
+272 MTKERLKQLTE

-296 EVSAVA
+296 EVNAVA

-311 ESVRKGDKVRIKDT
+311 ESVRKGDTVRIKDT

-361 DTRSLIDRLYAQI
+361 DTRSLIDGLYAQI

-421 LKNNTVYIIEGI
+421 LKNNTVDIIEGV
-433 NPPTAN
+433 NPPTEN

-485 KDIESTKSEINQKVQ
+485 KDIETTKSELNQKVQ
-500 SVEGKAQEIVK
+500 EAQKQATGQFNEVK
-511 QISDVQKQVNDKV
+511 ESLQGVSRTISDVQN
-524 DQTWINTQLKDKADK
+524 
-539 AGVYT
+539 
-544 KDEIKDGF
+544 
-552 IGKQIYETDKQGNVK
+552 KQGEIDK
-567 KFQEISTSF
+567 KVTRF
-576 EQTNE
+576 EQ
-581 AIKSK
+581 
-586 AEKQSVTDLG
+586 
-596 NNLSQVSKVANEAKQ
+596 
-611 TAEGNTST
+611 
-619 ITSVQA
+619 
-625 TVNKIND
+625 
-632 DVTNLLIDSGTFEG
+632 
-646 AGVINVNF
+646 
-654 PERWYLK
+654 
-661 GSGTKISADVFQG
+661 
-674 SAVFETQ
+674 
-681 SSWSGI
+681 
-687 GYNFKDLINR
+687 
-697 EVLKVGDKVNFSFY
+697 
-711 ARLKG
+711 
-716 LPAGE
+716 
-721 TRPHV
+721 
-726 FFFRGS
+726 
-732 ASGTRWTDLNSD
+732 
-744 WKRYSVTFTINA
+744 
-756 DMMGTSGNVVE
+756 
-767 SFIRTEIEANT
+767 
-778 GATVWYQQSQPQLT
+778 
-792 IGDKLYT
+792 
-799 WRTAPEDNATI
+799 
-810 VKKSNEIK
+810 
-818 QTVDSNISTI
+818 DSN
-828 QNIQK
+828 
-833 DQGKLTERITKSEQ
+833 
-847 TADGFKTSIESLT
+847 GFKLSIESLT

-868 KLNTVEQTVEGTK
+868 KINTVEQTVEGTK
-881 KTISDVQQTTNGLS
+881 KTISDVQQTATDLK
-895 KTTTEIKEEA
+895 KTTTEIKEQA
-905 GKISTKLEQVEART
+905 GKISEKLTTVETKVNNDKA
-919 VGGENWLINTGRN
+919 GGRNLLLDSNVKYEKTDYLIN
-932 QKPQTIGMSGGALV
+932 QYSL
-946 NKAGQAFSEDYI
+946 
-958 ILECTDHTDSFYQF
+958 
-972 HLDNTKMG
+972 
-980 DYEKGKDM
+980 
-988 TCSIDLQNDVPIDLI
+988 
-1003 VFQFI
+1003 
-1008 NGVWTENL
+1008 TENFSTGEE
-1016 YNRFLVANWSRRSFT
+1016 YT
-1031 FKIDERATGWGLRLR
+1031 FVI
-1046 FERNANS
+1046 
-1053 KGKKVRFKK
+1053 
-1062 AKLEKGSVP
+1062 KGSVLQGQK
-1071 TDFSKST
+1071 F
-1078 YELEQSVD
+1078 
-1086 GIKETVTKVENNQNG
+1086 GIWQNG
-1101 FDKRVTAVE
+1101 GSNNVGYATSVYANGITYVTFKAVAATSGNERKLSLYNFPSNTTKAVVEWVALYKGNKPQDWTPAPENQVTNDEFTKRTTEIEKSVEGVKTTVSNVQNSQVGFEKRMSNVEQTASGLSTSV
-1110 KTAEGISQNVTKIQE
+1110 KQL
-1125 TQTAQGKQIF
+1125 TQTQTTQGKQITDANTKI
-1135 EAQST
+1135 EQQAQAIKAKVE
-1140 IKQHS
+1140 IKQ
-1145 DALDL
+1145 
-1150 TVKMKDV
+1150 V
-1157 ENYVGGLGSINE
+1157 EDYVGGFQIPE
-1169 IRDAGFT
+1169 
-1176 QGNKYWGWATGH
+1176 
-1188 SIDPNLKYKGYNS
+1188 LKNTVTKN
-1201 FSMHTTGQAQDV
+1201 AQDLM
-1213 WWGAFSQFI
+1213 G
-1222 ECSPNEDIV
+1222 E
-1231 ISAYFNTDGKVPIDN
+1231 ISK
-1246 GVFIEMEFWQSNK
+1246 
-1259 TNRISTARERVQI
+1259 
-1272 VNNTWIRAICTAKA
+1272 
-1286 PAGTGFVRFRPYVQ
+1286 
-1300 RNGRAWFCMPMLQ
+1300 
-1313 RGKVATEFWLHPK
+1313 KVAT
-1326 DQTDADKMIEDIANR
+1326 Q
-1341 VATKDY
+1341 DY
-1347 DKKTTELERLI
+1347 NKKTTELERLI
-1358 SANTEGIKLA
+1358 SANAQGISLA
-1368 AVKNEVYTK
+1368 AIKTEVYTK
-1377 QQADG
+1377 GQADG
-1382 RYADKA
+1382 KYADKA
-1388 YVEKQEGRIEVTE
+1388 YVEKQAGRIDVTE
-1401 KAITSTVQKGD
+1401 KAITSTVQKGA
-1412 IISAINQTAEKI
+1412 IISAINQTAEQI
-1424 SISVSKLD
+1424 QIDVAKLK
-1432 INADTVVKWL
+1432 INADTIVQWL

-1501 FKNFNNYFLKI
+1501 FQTFNNYFLKI

-1535 PMVNPLRIDLSNWI
+1535 PMVNPMRIDLSNWI

-1671 WDTTHGELVNG
+1671 WDTTHGQLVNG

-1726 DDRAGLSFYP
+1726 TDRAGLSFYP

-1763 VATTQS
+1763 IATTQS

-1776 VCGGYFGAN
+1776 VGGGYFGFN

-1796 GLGWY
+1796 GTGWY
-1801 FHDGRWNYVDF
+1801 FHDGRWNYVNF

>member
-27 YWDDLRQWDLKD
+27 YWDDLRQWELKD

-73 VSYIITEVEQDTT
+73 VSYIITEVEQDST

-121 NFALQGTEWKRGIT
+121 DFALQGTEWKRGIT

-163 LEIRFRTEILGSFI
+163 LEIRFRTEIMGSFI
-177 VGRYVDL
+177 VGRYIDL
-184 VKKVGR
+184 IKKVGR

-311 ESVRKGDKVRIKDT
+311 ESVRKGDTVRIKDT

-344 TDPSKDK
+344 TNPSKDK

-421 LKNNTVYIIEGI
+421 LKNNTVDIIEGV
-433 NPPTAN
+433 NPPTEN

-476 KKETLEQVS
+476 KKETWEQVN
-485 KDIESTKSEINQKVQ
+485 KDIQSTKEELNKKVEEAQNETSGQFKQVKENLQEVSLTIKNVQNSQGEINKTV
-500 SVEGKAQEIVK
+500 SEMK
-511 QISDVQKQVNDKV
+511 
-524 DQTWINTQLKDKADK
+524 
-539 AGVYT
+539 
-544 KDEIKDGF
+544 
-552 IGKQIYETDKQGNVK
+552 
-567 KFQEISTSF
+567 
-576 EQTNE
+576 QTNE
-581 AIKSK
+581 
-586 AEKQSVTDLG
+586 G
-596 NNLSQVSKVANEAKQ
+596 
-611 TAEGNTST
+611 
-619 ITSVQA
+619 
-625 TVNKIND
+625 
-632 DVTNLLIDSGTFEG
+632 F
-646 AGVINVNF
+646 
-654 PERWYLK
+654 
-661 GSGTKISADVFQG
+661 
-674 SAVFETQ
+674 
-681 SSWSGI
+681 
-687 GYNFKDLINR
+687 
-697 EVLKVGDKVNFSFY
+697 
-711 ARLKG
+711 
-716 LPAGE
+716 
-721 TRPHV
+721 
-726 FFFRGS
+726 
-732 ASGTRWTDLNSD
+732 
-744 WKRYSVTFTINA
+744 
-756 DMMGTSGNVVE
+756 
-767 SFIRTEIEANT
+767 
-778 GATVWYQQSQPQLT
+778 
-792 IGDKLYT
+792 
-799 WRTAPEDNATI
+799 
-810 VKKSNEIK
+810 
-818 QTVDSNISTI
+818 
-828 QNIQK
+828 
-833 DQGKLTERITKSEQ
+833 TKSI
-847 TADGFKTSIESLT
+847 ALLT
-860 KKDTDISN
+860 KKDGEITE
-868 KLNTVEQTVEGTK
+868 KLNTVVETSEGTK
-881 KTISDVQQTTNGLS
+881 KIISEVQQTTNDLK
-895 KTTTEIKEEA
+895 KTTTEITEKA
-905 GKISTKLEQVEART
+905 GKISEKLESVEKKVDNDKA
-919 VGGENWLINTGRN
+919 GGRNLLLDSNVKYEKTDYLINQYN
-932 QKPQTIGMSGGALV
+932 A
-946 NKAGQAFSEDYI
+946 
-958 ILECTDHTDSFYQF
+958 
-972 HLDNTKMG
+972 
-980 DYEKGKDM
+980 
-988 TCSIDLQNDVPIDLI
+988 
-1003 VFQFI
+1003 
-1008 NGVWTENL
+1008 TENFSTGEE
-1016 YNRFLVANWSRRSFT
+1016 YT
-1031 FKIDERATGWGLRLR
+1031 FVI
-1046 FERNANS
+1046 
-1053 KGKKVRFKK
+1053 
-1062 AKLEKGSVP
+1062 KGSVLQGQKFGIWQNGGSNNVGYATSLYANGITYVTFKAVAATSGNERKLSLYNFP
-1071 TDFSKST
+1071 SNTTKAVVEWVALYKGNKPQDWTPAPENQVTTDDFTKKTTEIEKS
-1078 YELEQSVD
+1078 VN

-1110 KTAEGISQNVTKIQE
+1110 KTAEGVSQNVGKLQE
-1125 TQTAQGKQIF
+1125 TQTAQGKQISD
-1135 EAQST
+1135 AQST

-1145 DALDL
+1145 DALEMA
-1150 TVKMKDV
+1150 VKMKDV

-1176 QGNKYWGWATGH
+1176 QGNRYWGWATGH
-1188 SIDPNLKYKGYNS
+1188 SIDSNLKYKGYNS
-1201 FSMHTTGQAQDV
+1201 FSMNTTGQTQDV

-1222 ECSPNEDIV
+1222 DCSPNEDIV
-1231 ISAYFNTDGKVPIDN
+1231 TSAYFNTDGKVPIDN
-1246 GVFIEMEFWQSNK
+1246 GVFIELEFWQSNK
-1259 TNRISTARERVQI
+1259 TTRISTARERVQI
-1272 VNNTWIRAICTAKA
+1272 INNTWVRAICTAKA

-1326 DQTDADKMIEDIANR
+1326 DQTNVDKMIEDISNK
-1341 VATKDY
+1341 VATLDY
-1347 DKKTTELERLI
+1347 NQKTTELERLI

-1368 AVKNEVYTK
+1368 AVKTEVYTK

-1424 SISVSKLD
+1424 QINVAKLQ
-1432 INADTVVKWL
+1432 INADTIVKWL
-1442 TAKGIDADVIKIS
+1442 TATGINADVIKIEN
-1455 GDKVTID
+1455 GKVTID

-1691 GTKDNVIY
+1691 GTRDNTIRY
-1699 HNHVNKWNYM
+1699 NHVNGWNYM
-1709 NAPLEIISN
+1709 NAPLEIVSN

-1726 DDRAGLSFYP
+1726 TDRAGLSFYP

-1748 IYNNE
+1748 LYNNE

>member
-27 YWDDLRQWDLKD
+27 YWNDLRQWELKD

-73 VSYIITEVEQDTT
+73 VSYIITEVEQDST

-108 PQTLQATTVNEST
+108 PQTLQATTINEST

-163 LEIRFRTEILGSFI
+163 LEIRFRTEIMGSFI

-184 VKKVGR
+184 IKKVGR

-234 EEINNGKL
+234 EEINNDKL

-296 EVSAVA
+296 EVNAVA
-302 LEKVFGLSH
+302 LEEVFGLSH
-311 ESVRKGDKVRIKDT
+311 ESVRKGDTVRIKDT

-351 YIFGNYREIK
+351 YIFGNYREIQ

-395 ENVKETEVIRKES
+395 KNVKETEVIRKES

-421 LKNNTVYIIEGI
+421 LKNNTVDIIEGV

-461 KDGKWDPVVPDVESV
+461 KDGKWDPVVPDLDSV
-476 KKETLEQVS
+476 KKETLEQVN
-485 KDIESTKSEINQKVQ
+485 KNIESTKEELNKKVEETQKETSGQFKEVTENLQEVSLTIKNVRNSQGEINKTV
-500 SVEGKAQEIVK
+500 SEMK
-511 QISDVQKQVNDKV
+511 
-524 DQTWINTQLKDKADK
+524 
-539 AGVYT
+539 
-544 KDEIKDGF
+544 
-552 IGKQIYETDKQGNVK
+552 
-567 KFQEISTSF
+567 
-576 EQTNE
+576 QTN
-581 AIKSK
+581 A
-586 AEKQSVTDLG
+586 
-596 NNLSQVSKVANEAKQ
+596 
-611 TAEGNTST
+611 
-619 ITSVQA
+619 
-625 TVNKIND
+625 
-632 DVTNLLIDSGTFEG
+632 
-646 AGVINVNF
+646 
-654 PERWYLK
+654 
-661 GSGTKISADVFQG
+661 
-674 SAVFETQ
+674 
-681 SSWSGI
+681 
-687 GYNFKDLINR
+687 
-697 EVLKVGDKVNFSFY
+697 SF
-711 ARLKG
+711 
-716 LPAGE
+716 
-721 TRPHV
+721 
-726 FFFRGS
+726 
-732 ASGTRWTDLNSD
+732 
-744 WKRYSVTFTINA
+744 
-756 DMMGTSGNVVE
+756 
-767 SFIRTEIEANT
+767 
-778 GATVWYQQSQPQLT
+778 
-792 IGDKLYT
+792 
-799 WRTAPEDNATI
+799 
-810 VKKSNEIK
+810 
-818 QTVDSNISTI
+818 
-828 QNIQK
+828 
-833 DQGKLTERITKSEQ
+833 TKS
-847 TADGFKTSIESLT
+847 IELLT
-860 KKDTDISN
+860 KNDGEITN
-868 KLNTVEQTVEGTK
+868 KLNTVEDTVEGTK
-881 KTISDVQQTTNGLS
+881 QIISDVKQTTNNLK
-895 KTTTEIKEEA
+895 KTTTEIEERA
-905 GKISTKLEQVEART
+905 GTISEKLTSVETKVNNDKT
-919 VGGENWLINTGRN
+919 GGRNLLLDSNVKYEKTDYLIN
-932 QKPQTIGMSGGALV
+932 QYSL
-946 NKAGQAFSEDYI
+946 
-958 ILECTDHTDSFYQF
+958 
-972 HLDNTKMG
+972 
-980 DYEKGKDM
+980 
-988 TCSIDLQNDVPIDLI
+988 
-1003 VFQFI
+1003 
-1008 NGVWTENL
+1008 TENFSTGEE
-1016 YNRFLVANWSRRSFT
+1016 YT
-1031 FKIDERATGWGLRLR
+1031 FVI
-1046 FERNANS
+1046 
-1053 KGKKVRFKK
+1053 
-1062 AKLEKGSVP
+1062 KGSVLQGQKFGIWQNGGSNNVGYATSVYANGITYVTFKAIAATSGNERKLSLYNFP
-1071 TDFSKST
+1071 SNTTKAVVEWVALYKGNKPQDWTPAPENQVTNDDFTKKTNEIEKS
-1078 YELEQSVD
+1078 VN
-1086 GIKETVTKVENNQNG
+1086 GIKETVTKVDNTQSG

-1110 KTAEGISQNVTKIQE
+1110 KTAEVISQNVGKMHE
-1125 TQTAQGKQIF
+1125 TQTAQGKQISD
-1135 EAQST
+1135 AQST

-1176 QGNKYWGWATGH
+1176 QANKYWNWATGH
-1188 SIDPNLKYKGYNS
+1188 SIDTNLKYKGYNS

-1213 WWGAFSQFI
+1213 WWGAFGQFI
-1222 ECSPNEDIV
+1222 DCSPNEDIV
-1231 ISAYFNTDGKVPIDN
+1231 VSAYFNTDGKVPIDN

-1259 TNRISTARERVQI
+1259 TTRISTAREKVQI
-1272 VNNTWIRAICTAKA
+1272 VTNTWVRAFCTAKA

-1326 DQTDADKMIEDIANR
+1326 DQNDVDKMIEEIAKK
-1341 VATKDY
+1341 VATQDY
-1347 DKKTTELERLI
+1347 NQKTTELERLI
-1358 SANTEGIKLA
+1358 SANAQGISLA
-1368 AVKNEVYTK
+1368 AIKTEVYTK
-1377 QQADG
+1377 VQADG
-1382 RYADKA
+1382 KYADKA
-1388 YVEKQEGRIEVTE
+1388 YVEKQVGRIDVTE

-1424 SISVSKLD
+1424 TISVSKLD

-1442 TAKGIDADVIKIS
+1442 TAKGINTDVIKIE

-1496 FSHIS
+1496 FSHIA
-1501 FKNFNNYFLKI
+1501 FKTLNDYFLKI
-1512 EYSPTWTIMSNPYIE
+1512 EYSPTWTIMSKPYIE
-1527 KPVVNNYE
+1527 KPVVNSYE
-1535 PMVNPLRIDLSNWI
+1535 PMVNPMRIDLANWI
-1549 RFTLFDGVKPGK
+1549 RFTLFEGVKPGK

-1571 TTNDNRVN
+1571 TTNDNLVN

-1588 VFGKY
+1588 IFGKY
-1593 NGDTPVELGRA
+1593 NGDTPVEIGRA
-1604 SKTYDAPSIQT
+1604 NKTFDAPSIQT
-1615 GKIVRYALTFTVP
+1615 GKIERYALTFTVP
-1628 SNYVEGNGYVYIDL
+1628 SNYDERNGYVYIDL
-1642 FGEGLLNN
+1642 FGAGEVNK
-1650 MQAIAVSGV
+1650 MQAIAVSGI

-1671 WDTTHGELVNG
+1671 WDTTHGQVVNG

-1691 GTKDNVIY
+1691 GTRDNVIW
-1699 HNHVNKWNYM
+1699 HNHVNGWNYM
-1709 NAPLEIISN
+1709 NAPLEIVSN
-1718 GEMMALVG
+1718 GEAMALVG
-1726 DDRAGLSFYP
+1726 TDRAGLSFYP

-1748 IYNNE
+1748 LYNNE

>member
-1 MSKANNL
+1 MSKTNNL

-27 YWDDLRQWDLKD
+27 YWNDLRQWDLKD

-108 PQTLQATTVNEST
+108 PQTLQAST
-121 NFALQGTEWKRGIT
+121 INQSVDFALEGTEWKRGNT
-135 EFVGIRTIH
+135 EYSGIRTIH

-163 LEIRFRTEILGSFI
+163 LEIRFKTEILGSFI

-184 VKKVGR
+184 VKKDGR
-190 DNGKEFLLG
+190 DNGKEFVLG
-199 KDVQGIRRIEN
+199 KDVQGIRRIES

-296 EVSAVA
+296 EVNAVA
-302 LEKVFGLSH
+302 LEEVFGLSH
-311 ESVRKGDKVRIKDT
+311 ESVRKGDTVRIKDT

-351 YIFGNYREIK
+351 YIFGDYREIE
-361 DTRSLIDRLYAQI
+361 DTRSQIDRLYAQI
-374 MGSLSNKASKEL
+374 MGSLSNKASKGL
-386 LDMLDKKLQ
+386 LDTLDKKLQ

-421 LKNNTVYIIEGI
+421 LKNNTVDIIESV
-433 NPPTAN
+433 NPPTDN

-461 KDGKWDPVVPDVESV
+461 KDGKWDPVVPDMESV

-485 KDIESTKSEINQKVQ
+485 KDIETTKSELNQKVQ
-500 SVEGKAQEIVK
+500 EAQKQATGQFNEVK
-511 QISDVQKQVNDKV
+511 ESLQGVSRTISDVQN
-524 DQTWINTQLKDKADK
+524 
-539 AGVYT
+539 
-544 KDEIKDGF
+544 
-552 IGKQIYETDKQGNVK
+552 KQGEIDK
-567 KFQEISTSF
+567 KVTKF
-576 EQTNE
+576 EQ
-581 AIKSK
+581 
-586 AEKQSVTDLG
+586 
-596 NNLSQVSKVANEAKQ
+596 
-611 TAEGNTST
+611 
-619 ITSVQA
+619 
-625 TVNKIND
+625 
-632 DVTNLLIDSGTFEG
+632 
-646 AGVINVNF
+646 
-654 PERWYLK
+654 
-661 GSGTKISADVFQG
+661 
-674 SAVFETQ
+674 
-681 SSWSGI
+681 
-687 GYNFKDLINR
+687 
-697 EVLKVGDKVNFSFY
+697 
-711 ARLKG
+711 
-716 LPAGE
+716 
-721 TRPHV
+721 
-726 FFFRGS
+726 
-732 ASGTRWTDLNSD
+732 
-744 WKRYSVTFTINA
+744 
-756 DMMGTSGNVVE
+756 
-767 SFIRTEIEANT
+767 
-778 GATVWYQQSQPQLT
+778 
-792 IGDKLYT
+792 
-799 WRTAPEDNATI
+799 
-810 VKKSNEIK
+810 
-818 QTVDSNISTI
+818 DSN
-828 QNIQK
+828 
-833 DQGKLTERITKSEQ
+833 
-847 TADGFKTSIESLT
+847 GFKLSIESLT

-881 KTISDVQQTTNGLS
+881 KTISDVQQTANDLK
-895 KTTTEIKEEA
+895 KTTTEIKEQA
-905 GKISTKLEQVEART
+905 GKISEKLTSVEKQA
-919 VGGENWLINTGRN
+919 NTL
-932 QKPQTIGMSGGALV
+932 T
-946 NKAGQAFSEDYI
+946 NKTTEI
-958 ILECTDHTDSFYQF
+958 
-972 HLDNTKMG
+972 
-980 DYEKGKDM
+980 EKSM
-988 TCSIDLQNDVPIDLI
+988 
-1003 VFQFI
+1003 
-1008 NGVWTENL
+1008 
-1016 YNRFLVANWSRRSFT
+1016 
-1031 FKIDERATGWGLRLR
+1031 
-1046 FERNANS
+1046 
-1053 KGKKVRFKK
+1053 
-1062 AKLEKGSVP
+1062 
-1071 TDFSKST
+1071 
-1078 YELEQSVD
+1078 D

-1125 TQTAQGKQIF
+1125 TQTVQGKQIT

-1157 ENYVGGLGSINE
+1157 ENYVGGIGSINE
-1169 IRDAGFT
+1169 IRNAGLEL
-1176 QGNKYWGWATGH
+1176 GNKYW
-1188 SIDPNLKYKGYNS
+1188 SINQGTAVQPSSKYKGYATFWS
-1201 FSMHTTGQAQDV
+1201 DYSGKTSDHWSGTASEFIAVTAGEDLISTGWFA
-1213 WWGAFSQFI
+1213 
-1222 ECSPNEDIV
+1222 
-1231 ISAYFNTDGKVPIDN
+1231 TDNIASLDQKAWMEI
-1246 GVFIEMEFWQSNK
+1246 EFWNATKGTRMRTQRVEIQWAK
-1259 TNRISTARERVQI
+1259 QGDWARMMMVSKVAANEE
-1272 VNNTWIRAICTAKA
+1272 W
-1286 PAGTGFVRFRPYVQ
+1286 VRWRYYVQ
-1300 RNGRAWFCMPMLQ
+1300 RNGRIRAALPMLQ

-1347 DKKTTELERLI
+1347 NTKVTELERSI
-1358 SANTEGIKLA
+1358 SATEKGVSIITGKQETFMNETYNAYVKKIESRLEVLDEGILAQILKDGIMTSINMSPGTVTIDAQKL
-1368 AVKNEVYTK
+1368 N
-1377 QQADG
+1377 
-1382 RYADKA
+1382 
-1388 YVEKQEGRIEVTE
+1388 
-1401 KAITSTVQKGD
+1401 
-1412 IISAINQTAEKI
+1412 
-1424 SISVSKLD
+1424 
-1432 INADTVVKWL
+1432 INADTIVKWL

-1501 FKNFNNYFLKI
+1501 FQTFNNYFLKI

-1535 PMVNPLRIDLSNWI
+1535 PMVNPMRIDLSNWI

-1571 TTNDNRVN
+1571 TTNENRVN

-1726 DDRAGLSFYP
+1726 TDRAGLSFYP

-1763 VATTQS
+1763 IATTQS

-1776 VCGGYFGAN
+1776 VGGGYFGFN

-1796 GLGWY
+1796 GTGWY
-1801 FHDGRWNYVDF
+1801 FHDGRWNYVNF

>member
-27 YWDDLRQWDLKD
+27 YWDDLRQWELKD

-73 VSYIITEVEQDTT
+73 VSYIITEVEQDST

-121 NFALQGTEWKRGIT
+121 DFALQGTEWKRGIT
-135 EFVGIRTIH
+135 EFVGICTIH

-163 LEIRFRTEILGSFI
+163 LEIRFRTEIMGSFI
-177 VGRYVDL
+177 VGRYIDL
-184 VKKVGR
+184 IKKVGR

-311 ESVRKGDKVRIKDT
+311 ESVRKGDTVRIKDT

-421 LKNNTVYIIEGI
+421 LKNNTVDIIEGV

-461 KDGKWDPVVPDVESV
+461 KDGKWDPVIPDVESV
-476 KKETLEQVS
+476 KKETLAQVS
-485 KDIESTKSEINQKVQ
+485 KDIEATKSELNQKVQ
-500 SVEGKAQEIVK
+500 EAQKQATGQFNEVK
-511 QISDVQKQVNDKV
+511 ESLQGVSRTISDVQN
-524 DQTWINTQLKDKADK
+524 
-539 AGVYT
+539 
-544 KDEIKDGF
+544 
-552 IGKQIYETDKQGNVK
+552 KQGEIDK
-567 KFQEISTSF
+567 KVTKF
-576 EQTNE
+576 EQ
-581 AIKSK
+581 
-586 AEKQSVTDLG
+586 D
-596 NNLSQVSKVANEAKQ
+596 AN
-611 TAEGNTST
+611 
-619 ITSVQA
+619 
-625 TVNKIND
+625 
-632 DVTNLLIDSGTFEG
+632 
-646 AGVINVNF
+646 
-654 PERWYLK
+654 
-661 GSGTKISADVFQG
+661 
-674 SAVFETQ
+674 
-681 SSWSGI
+681 
-687 GYNFKDLINR
+687 
-697 EVLKVGDKVNFSFY
+697 
-711 ARLKG
+711 
-716 LPAGE
+716 
-721 TRPHV
+721 
-726 FFFRGS
+726 
-732 ASGTRWTDLNSD
+732 
-744 WKRYSVTFTINA
+744 
-756 DMMGTSGNVVE
+756 
-767 SFIRTEIEANT
+767 
-778 GATVWYQQSQPQLT
+778 
-792 IGDKLYT
+792 
-799 WRTAPEDNATI
+799 
-810 VKKSNEIK
+810 
-818 QTVDSNISTI
+818 
-828 QNIQK
+828 
-833 DQGKLTERITKSEQ
+833 
-847 TADGFKTSIESLT
+847 GFKLSIESLT
-860 KKDTDISN
+860 KKDTDISD

-881 KTISDVQQTTNGLS
+881 KTITDVQQTTNDLK
-895 KTTTEIKEEA
+895 KTTTEIKEQA
-905 GKISTKLEQVEART
+905 GKISEKLTTVETKVNNDKA
-919 VGGENWLINTGRN
+919 GGRNLLLDSNVKYEKTDYLIN
-932 QKPQTIGMSGGALV
+932 QYSL
-946 NKAGQAFSEDYI
+946 
-958 ILECTDHTDSFYQF
+958 
-972 HLDNTKMG
+972 
-980 DYEKGKDM
+980 
-988 TCSIDLQNDVPIDLI
+988 
-1003 VFQFI
+1003 
-1008 NGVWTENL
+1008 TENFSTGEE
-1016 YNRFLVANWSRRSFT
+1016 YT
-1031 FKIDERATGWGLRLR
+1031 FVI
-1046 FERNANS
+1046 
-1053 KGKKVRFKK
+1053 
-1062 AKLEKGSVP
+1062 KGSVLQGQKFGIWQNGGSNNVGYATSVYANGITYVTFKAVAATSGNERKLSLNNSP
-1071 TDFSKST
+1071 SNTTKAVVEWVALYKGNKPQDWTPAPENQVTNDDFTKKATEIEKS
-1078 YELEQSVD
+1078 VN
-1086 GIKETVTKVENNQNG
+1086 GIKETVTKVENNQGG

-1110 KTAEGISQNVTKIQE
+1110 KTAEGISQNVTKLQE
-1125 TQTAQGKQIF
+1125 TQTTQGKQIT

-1188 SIDPNLKYKGYNS
+1188 SIDSNLKYKGYNS
-1201 FSMHTTGQAQDV
+1201 FSMQTTGQAQDV

-1222 ECSPNEDIV
+1222 DCSPNEDIV
-1231 ISAYFNTDGKVPIDN
+1231 VSAYFNTDGKVPIDN

-1259 TNRISTARERVQI
+1259 TTRISTAREKVQI
-1272 VNNTWIRAICTAKA
+1272 INNTWVRAICTAKA

-1326 DQTDADKMIEDIANR
+1326 DQNDVDKMIEDIANR
-1341 VATKDY
+1341 VAT
-1347 DKKTTELERLI
+1347 DKYNQKVTELERSI
-1358 SANTEGIKLA
+1358 SATEKGVSIITGKQETFINETYNAYVKKTESRLEVLDEGILA
-1368 AVKNEVYTK
+1368 QILK
-1377 QQADG
+1377 DG
-1382 RYADKA
+1382 IMTSINMSPGK
-1388 YVEKQEGRIEVTE
+1388 
-1401 KAITSTVQKGD
+1401 ITID
-1412 IISAINQTAEKI
+1412 AEK
-1424 SISVSKLD
+1424 LN
-1432 INADTVVKWL
+1432 INADTIVKWL
-1442 TAKGIDADVIKIS
+1442 TAKGINADVIKIS

-1486 PRKNLIPDHD
+1486 PRTNLIPDHD

-1501 FKNFNNYFLKI
+1501 FTTVNNNFLKI
-1512 EYSPTWTIMSNPYIE
+1512 EYSPTWTIMSSPYIE

-1535 PMVNPLRIDLSNWI
+1535 PMVNPMRIDLGNWI
-1549 RFTLFDGVKPGK
+1549 RFTLFEGVKPGK

-1588 VFGKY
+1588 IFGKY

-1604 SKTYDAPSIQT
+1604 SKTYDAPSIQA

-1659 QLVEGD
+1659 QLVEGG

-1671 WDTTHGELVNG
+1671 WDTTHGQLVNG

-1726 DDRAGLSFYP
+1726 SDRAGLSFYP

>member
-1 MSKANNL
+1 MSKTNNL

-27 YWDDLRQWDLKD
+27 YWNDLRQWDLKD

-108 PQTLQATTVNEST
+108 PQTLQAST
-121 NFALQGTEWKRGIT
+121 INQSVDFALEGTEWKRGNT
-135 EFVGIRTIH
+135 EYSGIRTIH

-163 LEIRFRTEILGSFI
+163 LEIRFKTEILGSFI

-184 VKKVGR
+184 VKKDGR
-190 DNGKEFLLG
+190 DNGKEFVLG
-199 KDVQGIRRIEN
+199 KDVQGIRRIES

-296 EVSAVA
+296 EVNAVA
-302 LEKVFGLSH
+302 LEEVFGLSH
-311 ESVRKGDKVRIKDT
+311 ESVRKGDTVRIKDT

-421 LKNNTVYIIEGI
+421 LKNNTVDIIEGV
-433 NPPTAN
+433 NPPTDN

-461 KDGKWDPVVPDVESV
+461 KDGKWDPVVPDMESV

-485 KDIESTKSEINQKVQ
+485 KDIETTKNELNQKVQ
-500 SVEGKAQEIVK
+500 ETQKQATGQFNEVK
-511 QISDVQKQVNDKV
+511 ESLQGVSRTISDVQN
-524 DQTWINTQLKDKADK
+524 
-539 AGVYT
+539 
-544 KDEIKDGF
+544 
-552 IGKQIYETDKQGNVK
+552 KQGEIDK
-567 KFQEISTSF
+567 KVTKF
-576 EQTNE
+576 EQ
-581 AIKSK
+581 
-586 AEKQSVTDLG
+586 
-596 NNLSQVSKVANEAKQ
+596 
-611 TAEGNTST
+611 
-619 ITSVQA
+619 
-625 TVNKIND
+625 
-632 DVTNLLIDSGTFEG
+632 
-646 AGVINVNF
+646 
-654 PERWYLK
+654 
-661 GSGTKISADVFQG
+661 
-674 SAVFETQ
+674 
-681 SSWSGI
+681 
-687 GYNFKDLINR
+687 
-697 EVLKVGDKVNFSFY
+697 
-711 ARLKG
+711 
-716 LPAGE
+716 
-721 TRPHV
+721 
-726 FFFRGS
+726 
-732 ASGTRWTDLNSD
+732 
-744 WKRYSVTFTINA
+744 
-756 DMMGTSGNVVE
+756 
-767 SFIRTEIEANT
+767 
-778 GATVWYQQSQPQLT
+778 
-792 IGDKLYT
+792 
-799 WRTAPEDNATI
+799 
-810 VKKSNEIK
+810 
-818 QTVDSNISTI
+818 DSNGS
-828 QNIQK
+828 
-833 DQGKLTERITKSEQ
+833 KL
-847 TADGFKTSIESLT
+847 SIESLT

-881 KTISDVQQTTNGLS
+881 KTISDVQQTANDLK
-895 KTTTEIKEEA
+895 KTTTEIKEQA
-905 GKISTKLEQVEART
+905 GKISEKLTSVEKQA
-919 VGGENWLINTGRN
+919 NTL
-932 QKPQTIGMSGGALV
+932 T
-946 NKAGQAFSEDYI
+946 NKTTEI
-958 ILECTDHTDSFYQF
+958 
-972 HLDNTKMG
+972 
-980 DYEKGKDM
+980 EKSM
-988 TCSIDLQNDVPIDLI
+988 
-1003 VFQFI
+1003 
-1008 NGVWTENL
+1008 
-1016 YNRFLVANWSRRSFT
+1016 
-1031 FKIDERATGWGLRLR
+1031 
-1046 FERNANS
+1046 
-1053 KGKKVRFKK
+1053 
-1062 AKLEKGSVP
+1062 
-1071 TDFSKST
+1071 
-1078 YELEQSVD
+1078 D
-1086 GIKETVTKVENNQNG
+1086 GIKETVTKVENNQGG

-1125 TQTAQGKQIF
+1125 TQTVQGKQIT

-1145 DALDL
+1145 NALDL

-1157 ENYVGGLGSINE
+1157 ENYVGGIGSINE
-1169 IRDAGFT
+1169 IRNAGLEL
-1176 QGNKYWGWATGH
+1176 GNKYW
-1188 SIDPNLKYKGYNS
+1188 SINQGTVIQPNSKYKGYATFWS
-1201 FSMHTTGQAQDV
+1201 DYSGKTSDHWSGTA
-1213 WWGAFSQFI
+1213 SEFI
-1222 ECSPNEDIV
+1222 SVTNGEDL
-1231 ISAYFNTDGKVPIDN
+1231 ISSGWFATDNIASLDQKAWMEI
-1246 GVFIEMEFWQSNK
+1246 EFWNATKGTRMRTQRVEIQWAK
-1259 TNRISTARERVQI
+1259 QGDWARMMMVSKVAANEEWVRWRYYVQK
-1272 VNNTWIRAICTAKA
+1272 NGRIRAAL
-1286 PAGTGFVRFRPYVQ
+1286 
-1300 RNGRAWFCMPMLQ
+1300 PMLQ

-1358 SANTEGIKLA
+1358 SANAEGIKLA
-1368 AVKNEVYTK
+1368 AVKTEVYTK

-1401 KAITSTVQKGD
+1401 KAITSTVQKSD

-1501 FKNFNNYFLKI
+1501 FNTFNNYFLKI

-1535 PMVNPLRIDLSNWI
+1535 PMVNPMRIDLSNWI
-1549 RFTLFDGVKPGK
+1549 RFTLFEGVKPGK

-1671 WDTTHGELVNG
+1671 WDTTHGQLVNG

>member
-1 MSKANNL
+1 M
-8 LHIVD
+8 
-13 FKTEQIIGVIKEQD
+13 
-27 YWDDLRQWDLKD
+27 
-39 NKDKF
+39 
-44 EFTTADGTKIA
+44 
-55 ASLIQQNLV
+55 
-64 VKQTRDGTF
+64 
-73 VSYIITEVEQDTT
+73 
-86 GRPKKIYALGEH
+86 
-98 TKLKKATVIK
+98 
-108 PQTLQATTVNEST
+108 QATTVNEST

-219 GVGPQNSETGEFLTF
+219 GVGPSKENPDTGKEEFLTF
-234 EEINNGKL
+234 EDINGGKL
-242 YVGNNDALQRWSKDG
+242 YVSNNDALQRWSKDG

-296 EVSAVA
+296 EVNAVA

-311 ESVRKGDKVRIKDT
+311 ESVRKGDTVRIKDT

-421 LKNNTVYIIEGI
+421 LKNNTVDIIEGV

-461 KDGKWDPVVPDVESV
+461 KDGKWDPVIPDVESV
-476 KKETLEQVS
+476 KKETLAQVS
-485 KDIESTKSEINQKVQ
+485 KDIEATKNELNQKVQ
-500 SVEGKAQEIVK
+500 EAQKQATGQFNEVK
-511 QISDVQKQVNDKV
+511 ESLQGVSRTISDVQN
-524 DQTWINTQLKDKADK
+524 
-539 AGVYT
+539 
-544 KDEIKDGF
+544 
-552 IGKQIYETDKQGNVK
+552 KQGEIDK
-567 KFQEISTSF
+567 KVTKF
-576 EQTNE
+576 EQ
-581 AIKSK
+581 
-586 AEKQSVTDLG
+586 
-596 NNLSQVSKVANEAKQ
+596 
-611 TAEGNTST
+611 
-619 ITSVQA
+619 
-625 TVNKIND
+625 
-632 DVTNLLIDSGTFEG
+632 
-646 AGVINVNF
+646 
-654 PERWYLK
+654 
-661 GSGTKISADVFQG
+661 
-674 SAVFETQ
+674 
-681 SSWSGI
+681 
-687 GYNFKDLINR
+687 
-697 EVLKVGDKVNFSFY
+697 
-711 ARLKG
+711 
-716 LPAGE
+716 
-721 TRPHV
+721 
-726 FFFRGS
+726 
-732 ASGTRWTDLNSD
+732 
-744 WKRYSVTFTINA
+744 
-756 DMMGTSGNVVE
+756 
-767 SFIRTEIEANT
+767 
-778 GATVWYQQSQPQLT
+778 
-792 IGDKLYT
+792 
-799 WRTAPEDNATI
+799 
-810 VKKSNEIK
+810 
-818 QTVDSNISTI
+818 DSN
-828 QNIQK
+828 
-833 DQGKLTERITKSEQ
+833 
-847 TADGFKTSIESLT
+847 GFKLSIESLT

-881 KTISDVQQTTNGLS
+881 KTISDVQQTANDLK
-895 KTTTEIKEEA
+895 KTTTEIKEQA
-905 GKISTKLEQVEART
+905 GKISEKLTTVETKINNDKA
-919 VGGENWLINTGRN
+919 GGRNLLLDSNVKYEKTDYLIN
-932 QKPQTIGMSGGALV
+932 QYSL
-946 NKAGQAFSEDYI
+946 
-958 ILECTDHTDSFYQF
+958 
-972 HLDNTKMG
+972 
-980 DYEKGKDM
+980 
-988 TCSIDLQNDVPIDLI
+988 
-1003 VFQFI
+1003 
-1008 NGVWTENL
+1008 TENFSTGEE
-1016 YNRFLVANWSRRSFT
+1016 YT
-1031 FKIDERATGWGLRLR
+1031 FVI
-1046 FERNANS
+1046 
-1053 KGKKVRFKK
+1053 
-1062 AKLEKGSVP
+1062 KGSVLQGQKFGIWQNGGSNNVGYATSVYANGITYVTFKAVAATGGNERKLSLYNSP
-1071 TDFSKST
+1071 SNTTKAVVEWVALYKGNKPQDWTPAPENQVTNDEFTKKATEIEKS
-1078 YELEQSVD
+1078 VN

-1110 KTAEGISQNVTKIQE
+1110 KTAEGISQNVGKMIE
-1125 TQTAQGKQIF
+1125 TQTTQGKQISDA
-1135 EAQST
+1135 EST

-1145 DALDL
+1145 NALDL

-1157 ENYVGGLGSINE
+1157 ENYVGGLGSTNE

-1222 ECSPNEDIV
+1222 DCSPNEDIV
-1231 ISAYFNTDGKVPIDN
+1231 ISAYFNTDGKVTIDN

-1259 TNRISTARERVQI
+1259 ATRISTAREKVQI
-1272 VNNTWIRAICTAKA
+1272 ITNTWVRTICTAKA

-1358 SANTEGIKLA
+1358 SANAEGISLA
-1368 AVKNEVYTK
+1368 AVKNEVYTR

-1382 RYADKA
+1382 KYADKA
-1388 YVEKQEGRIEVTE
+1388 YVEKQAGRIDVTE

-1412 IISAINQTAEKI
+1412 IISAINQTAEQI
-1424 SISVSKLD
+1424 QIDVAKLK
-1432 INADTVVKWL
+1432 INADTIVKWL

-1473 FFEDERGQKFSVT
+1473 FFEDELGQKFSVT

-1501 FKNFNNYFLKI
+1501 FNTVNNNFLKI

-1535 PMVNPLRIDLSNWI
+1535 PMVNPMRIDLGNWI
-1549 RFTLFDGVKPGK
+1549 RFTLFEGVKPGK

-1671 WDTTHGELVNG
+1671 WDTTHGQLVNG

-1726 DDRAGLSFYP
+1726 TDRAGLSFYP

-1776 VCGGYFGAN
+1776 VGGGYFGFN

-1796 GLGWY
+1796 GTGWY
-1801 FHDGRWNYVDF
+1801 FHDGRWNYVNF

>member
-1 MSKANNL
+1 MSKGNNL

-27 YWDDLRQWDLKD
+27 YWDDLRQWELKD

-73 VSYIITEVEQDTT
+73 VSYIITEVEQDST

-121 NFALQGTEWKRGIT
+121 DFALQGTEWKRGIT
-135 EFVGIRTIH
+135 EFLGIRTIQ

-149 NPLDLLKQ
+149 SSLDLLKQ

-163 LEIRFRTEILGSFI
+163 LEIRFRTEIMGSFI

-184 VKKVGR
+184 IKKVGR

-311 ESVRKGDKVRIKDT
+311 ESVRKGDTVRIKDT

-421 LKNNTVYIIEGI
+421 LKNNTVDIIEGV

-476 KKETLEQVS
+476 KKETLEQVN
-485 KDIESTKSEINQKVQ
+485 KNIESTKQDLNQKVQ
-500 SVEGKAQEIVK
+500 EAQN
-511 QISDVQKQVNDKV
+511 QATGQVNEVKESL
-524 DQTWINTQLKDKADK
+524 Q
-539 AGVYT
+539 GVSRT
-544 KDEIKDGF
+544 ISNL
-552 IGKQIYETDKQGNVK
+552 QNKQGELDK
-567 KFQEISTSF
+567 KVTKF
-576 EQTNE
+576 EQ
-581 AIKSK
+581 
-586 AEKQSVTDLG
+586 
-596 NNLSQVSKVANEAKQ
+596 
-611 TAEGNTST
+611 
-619 ITSVQA
+619 
-625 TVNKIND
+625 
-632 DVTNLLIDSGTFEG
+632 
-646 AGVINVNF
+646 
-654 PERWYLK
+654 
-661 GSGTKISADVFQG
+661 
-674 SAVFETQ
+674 
-681 SSWSGI
+681 
-687 GYNFKDLINR
+687 
-697 EVLKVGDKVNFSFY
+697 
-711 ARLKG
+711 
-716 LPAGE
+716 
-721 TRPHV
+721 
-726 FFFRGS
+726 
-732 ASGTRWTDLNSD
+732 
-744 WKRYSVTFTINA
+744 
-756 DMMGTSGNVVE
+756 
-767 SFIRTEIEANT
+767 
-778 GATVWYQQSQPQLT
+778 
-792 IGDKLYT
+792 
-799 WRTAPEDNATI
+799 
-810 VKKSNEIK
+810 
-818 QTVDSNISTI
+818 DSN
-828 QNIQK
+828 
-833 DQGKLTERITKSEQ
+833 
-847 TADGFKTSIESLT
+847 GFKQSIESLT
-860 KKDTDISN
+860 KKDTDISS

-881 KTISDVQQTTNGLS
+881 KTISEVQQTTNGLS

-905 GKISTKLEQVEART
+905 GNISTKLEQVEART
-919 VGGENWLINTGRN
+919 VGGENWLINTGPNER
-932 QKPQTIGMSGGALV
+932 PQTIGMIGGAVL
-946 NKAGQAFSEDYI
+946 NKVTSFVQPDEYVAI
-958 ILECTDHTDSFYQF
+958 ECQDHTDAFYQF
-972 HLDNTKMG
+972 HLDNTKIG
-980 DYEKGKDM
+980 DFEKGKDI
-988 TCSIDLQNDVPIDLI
+988 TISLDLQNDVLLDFIL
-1003 VFQFI
+1003 FQYI
-1008 NGVWTENL
+1008 NGS
-1016 YNRFLVANWSRRSFT
+1016 WSESVQKPVPAKDWRRESWT
-1031 FKIDERATGWGLRLR
+1031 FKIDVRATGWGFRIR
-1046 FERNANS
+1046 FSRNEAS
-1053 KGKKVRFKK
+1053 KGKRFRFKK

-1125 TQTAQGKQIF
+1125 TQTVQGKQIT

-1157 ENYVGGLGSINE
+1157 ENYVGGIGSINE
-1169 IRDAGFT
+1169 IRNAGLEL
-1176 QGNKYWGWATGH
+1176 GNKYW
-1188 SIDPNLKYKGYNS
+1188 SINQGTVIQPNSKYKGYATFWS
-1201 FSMHTTGQAQDV
+1201 DYSGKTSDHWSGTA
-1213 WWGAFSQFI
+1213 SEFI
-1222 ECSPNEDIV
+1222 SVTNGEDLISSGWFVTDNIV
-1231 ISAYFNTDGKVPIDN
+1231 SLDQKAWMEI
-1246 GVFIEMEFWQSNK
+1246 EFWNATKGTRMRTQRVEIQWAK
-1259 TNRISTARERVQI
+1259 QGDWARMTMVSKVAANEE
-1272 VNNTWIRAICTAKA
+1272 W
-1286 PAGTGFVRFRPYVQ
+1286 VRWRYYVQ
-1300 RNGRAWFCMPMLQ
+1300 RNGRIRAALPMLQ

-1347 DKKTTELERLI
+1347 NTKVTELERSI
-1358 SANTEGIKLA
+1358 SATEKGVSIITGKQETFMNETYNAYVKKTESRLEVLDEGILAQILKDGIMTSINMSPGTVTIDAQKL
-1368 AVKNEVYTK
+1368 N
-1377 QQADG
+1377 
-1382 RYADKA
+1382 
-1388 YVEKQEGRIEVTE
+1388 
-1401 KAITSTVQKGD
+1401 
-1412 IISAINQTAEKI
+1412 
-1424 SISVSKLD
+1424 
-1432 INADTVVKWL
+1432 INADTIVKWL

-1535 PMVNPLRIDLSNWI
+1535 PMVNPLRIDLGNWI

-1628 SNYVEGNGYVYIDL
+1628 SNFVEGNGYVYIDL

-1699 HNHVNKWNYM
+1699 YNHVNKWNYM

-1726 DDRAGLSFYP
+1726 NDRAGLSFYP

-1812 TNMTSRT
+1812 TKMTSRT

>member
-1 MSKANNL
+1 MSKTNNL

-27 YWDDLRQWDLKD
+27 YWDDLRQWELKD

-121 NFALQGTEWKRGIT
+121 DFALQSTEWKRGIT

-163 LEIRFRTEILGSFI
+163 LEIRFRIEIMGSFI
-177 VGRYVDL
+177 VGRYVD
-184 VKKVGR
+184 VIKKVGR
-190 DNGKEFLLG
+190 DNGKEFLIG

-272 MTKQRLKQLTE
+272 MTKGRLKQLTE
-283 AELKKRIDSSTSY
+283 AELKKRINSSTLY
-296 EVSAVA
+296 EVDAVA

-311 ESVRKGDKVRIKDT
+311 EAVRKGDTIRIKDT
-325 GFSPP
+325 VFSPP

-344 TDPSKDK
+344 TDPLKDK
-351 YIFGNYREIK
+351 YIFGDYREIK
-361 DTRSLIDRLYAQI
+361 DTRSPIDRLYAQI

-386 LDMLDKKLQ
+386 LDTLDKKLQ
-395 ENVKETEVIRKES
+395 ENVTETEVIRKES
-408 EAAKKIAEQVAEN
+408 AAAMKIAEQVAEN
-421 LKNNTVYIIEGI
+421 LKNNTVDIIEGI
-433 NPPTAN
+433 NPPTEN

-485 KDIESTKSEINQKVQ
+485 KDIETTKNELNEKVQ

-611 TAEGNTST
+611 TADGNVRTILQVDSKVNQTATDFTKKTTAIEETVTGVST
-619 ITSVQA
+619 
-625 TVNKIND
+625 K
-632 DVTNLLIDSGTFEG
+632 VTNI
-646 AGVINVNF
+646 
-654 PERWYLK
+654 
-661 GSGTKISADVFQG
+661 Q
-674 SAVFETQ
+674 
-681 SSWSGI
+681 
-687 GYNFKDLINR
+687 
-697 EVLKVGDKVNFSFY
+697 
-711 ARLKG
+711 
-716 LPAGE
+716 
-721 TRPHV
+721 
-726 FFFRGS
+726 
-732 ASGTRWTDLNSD
+732 
-744 WKRYSVTFTINA
+744 
-756 DMMGTSGNVVE
+756 
-767 SFIRTEIEANT
+767 TE
-778 GATVWYQQSQPQLT
+778 
-792 IGDKLYT
+792 
-799 WRTAPEDNATI
+799 
-810 VKKSNEIK
+810 
-818 QTVDSNISTI
+818 
-828 QNIQK
+828 
-833 DQGKLTERITKSEQ
+833 QGKLTERITKSEQ
-847 TADGFKTSIESLT
+847 TADGFIQSIESLT

-895 KTTTEIKEEA
+895 KTTTEIKEQA
-905 GKISTKLEQVEART
+905 GKTSEKLESVEKKFDDIKIGGQNFYKQKSFGASGGTSITYDDSNKWWNITIPAGASSSWKGILYNSKNATLLVGRT
-919 VGGENWLINTGRN
+919 YTISYEIYADEVIPTAIDINNFGVTTATGTNDNDVVAKRIMRVPKTIAGQWVKVSATFIMPDNITQDFYDNSALGVGGGWTPTKITNIKIRN
-932 QKPQTIGMSGGALV
+932 MQLEEGNIPTSYRTP
-946 NKAGQAFSEDYI
+946 SEDQVT
-958 ILECTDHTDSFYQF
+958 TDEF
-972 HLDNTKMG
+972 TKKTTEI
-980 DYEKGKDM
+980 EK
-988 TCSIDLQNDVPIDLI
+988 
-1003 VFQFI
+1003 
-1008 NGVWTENL
+1008 
-1016 YNRFLVANWSRRSFT
+1016 
-1031 FKIDERATGWGLRLR
+1031 
-1046 FERNANS
+1046 
-1053 KGKKVRFKK
+1053 
-1062 AKLEKGSVP
+1062 SVI
-1071 TDFSKST
+1071 
-1078 YELEQSVD
+1078 
-1086 GIKETVTKVENNQNG
+1086 GIKETVTKVDNNQSG

-1110 KTAEGISQNVTKIQE
+1110 KTAEGISQNVTKLQE
-1125 TQTAQGKQIF
+1125 TQTTQGKQIT

-1145 DALDL
+1145 DALNL
-1150 TVKMKDV
+1150 AVKMKDV
-1157 ENYVGGLGSINE
+1157 EDYVGGI
-1169 IRDAGFT
+1169 
-1176 QGNKYWGWATGH
+1176 GNQTVLRNVLWKNDTKYWQLTSNAARDTQVT
-1188 SIDPNLKYKGYNS
+1188 YKGCNS
-1201 FSMHTTGQAQDV
+1201 LSVITTGNASSV
-1213 WWGAFSQFI
+1213 YKGASHDYINAGPGWNYVF
-1222 ECSPNEDIV
+1222 
-1231 ISAYFNTDGKVPIDN
+1231 SAYFYTDNKASIDA
-1246 GVFIEMEFWQSNK
+1246 GAAIELQCYDVNDKMIKNYLQEI
-1259 TNRISTARERVQI
+1259 TISQG
-1272 VNNTWIRAICTAKA
+1272 TWIRTHV
-1286 PAGTGFVRFRPYVQ
+1286 AGLLVEGTKKVKVLFWVRK
-1300 RNGRAWFCMPMLQ
+1300 NGRLWMAQPMLQ
-1313 RGKVATEFWLHPK
+1313 IGEKPSSFMENPADIAGTDELIEEVGKKVATL
-1326 DQTDADKMIEDIANR
+1326 
-1341 VATKDY
+1341 DY
-1347 DKKTTELERLI
+1347 NQKTTELERLI
-1358 SANTEGIKLA
+1358 SANAQGISLA
-1368 AVKNEVYTK
+1368 AVKTEVYTR

-1388 YVEKQEGRIEVTE
+1388 YVEKQAGRIDVTE

-1412 IISAINQTAEKI
+1412 IISAINQTAEQI
-1424 SISVSKLD
+1424 QIDVAKLK
-1432 INADTVVKWL
+1432 INADTIVKWL
-1442 TAKGIDADVIKIS
+1442 TATGINADVIKIEN
-1455 GDKVTID
+1455 GKVTID

-1486 PRKNLIPDHD
+1486 PRTNLIPDHD

-1501 FKNFNNYFLKI
+1501 FTTVNNNFLKI
-1512 EYSPTWTIMSNPYIE
+1512 EYSPTWTIMSSPYIE
-1527 KPVVNNYE
+1527 KLVVNNYE
-1535 PMVNPLRIDLSNWI
+1535 PMVNPMRIDLGNWI
-1549 RFTLFDGVKPGK
+1549 RFTLFEGVKPGK

-1615 GKIVRYALTFTVP
+1615 GKIVRYALTFIVP

-1671 WDTTHGELVNG
+1671 WDTTHGQLVNG

>member
-13 FKTEQIIGVIKEQD
+13 FKTEQIIGVLKEQH
-27 YWDDLRQWDLKD
+27 YWDDKRQWELK
-39 NKDKF
+39 NNVDKL
-44 EFTTADGTKIA
+44 EFTVSDGTKESA
-55 ASLIQQNLV
+55 KLMQQNLI

-108 PQTLQATTVNEST
+108 PQTLQAST
-121 NFALQGTEWKRGIT
+121 INQSVDFALEGTEWKRGIT
-135 EFVGIRTIH
+135 EYSGIRTIN

-163 LEIRFRTEILGSFI
+163 LEIRFRTEIMGSFI
-177 VGRYVDL
+177 VGRYVD
-184 VKKVGR
+184 VIKKVGR

-257 KHLFDIYSPQTEDQD
+257 KHLFDMYSPQTEDQD

-311 ESVRKGDKVRIKDT
+311 EAVRKGDIVRIKDT

-361 DTRSLIDRLYAQI
+361 DTRSPIDRLYAQI

-386 LDMLDKKLQ
+386 LDILDEKLQ

-408 EAAKKIAEQVAEN
+408 EAAKEIAEQVAEK
-421 LKNNTVYIIEGI
+421 LKNNTVDIIEGV
-433 NPPTAN
+433 NPPIEN

-461 KDGKWDPVVPDVESV
+461 KDGKWDPVIPDVESV
-476 KKETLEQVS
+476 KKETLAQVN
-485 KDIESTKSEINQKVQ
+485 KDIEVTKSELNEKVQ
-500 SVEGKAQEIVK
+500 EAQKQATGQFNEVK
-511 QISDVQKQVNDKV
+511 ESLQGVSRTISDVQN
-524 DQTWINTQLKDKADK
+524 
-539 AGVYT
+539 
-544 KDEIKDGF
+544 
-552 IGKQIYETDKQGNVK
+552 KQGEIDK
-567 KFQEISTSF
+567 KVTKF
-576 EQTNE
+576 EQ
-581 AIKSK
+581 
-586 AEKQSVTDLG
+586 
-596 NNLSQVSKVANEAKQ
+596 
-611 TAEGNTST
+611 
-619 ITSVQA
+619 
-625 TVNKIND
+625 
-632 DVTNLLIDSGTFEG
+632 
-646 AGVINVNF
+646 
-654 PERWYLK
+654 
-661 GSGTKISADVFQG
+661 
-674 SAVFETQ
+674 
-681 SSWSGI
+681 
-687 GYNFKDLINR
+687 
-697 EVLKVGDKVNFSFY
+697 
-711 ARLKG
+711 
-716 LPAGE
+716 
-721 TRPHV
+721 
-726 FFFRGS
+726 
-732 ASGTRWTDLNSD
+732 
-744 WKRYSVTFTINA
+744 
-756 DMMGTSGNVVE
+756 
-767 SFIRTEIEANT
+767 
-778 GATVWYQQSQPQLT
+778 
-792 IGDKLYT
+792 
-799 WRTAPEDNATI
+799 
-810 VKKSNEIK
+810 
-818 QTVDSNISTI
+818 DSN
-828 QNIQK
+828 
-833 DQGKLTERITKSEQ
+833 
-847 TADGFKTSIESLT
+847 GFKLSIESLT

-868 KLNTVEQTVEGTK
+868 KLSTVEQTVEGTK
-881 KTISDVQQTTNGLS
+881 KTISDVQQTANDLK
-895 KTTTEIKEEA
+895 KTTTEMEERA
-905 GKISTKLEQVEART
+905 GKISEKLASVETQANTLTKKTTE
-919 VGGENWLINTGRN
+919 I
-932 QKPQTIGMSGGALV
+932 
-946 NKAGQAFSEDYI
+946 
-958 ILECTDHTDSFYQF
+958 
-972 HLDNTKMG
+972 
-980 DYEKGKDM
+980 EK
-988 TCSIDLQNDVPIDLI
+988 
-1003 VFQFI
+1003 
-1008 NGVWTENL
+1008 
-1016 YNRFLVANWSRRSFT
+1016 
-1031 FKIDERATGWGLRLR
+1031 
-1046 FERNANS
+1046 
-1053 KGKKVRFKK
+1053 
-1062 AKLEKGSVP
+1062 
-1071 TDFSKST
+1071 
-1078 YELEQSVD
+1078 SVD
-1086 GIKETVTKVENNQNG
+1086 GMKETVTKVESNQNG
-1101 FDKRVTAVE
+1101 FDKRVATVE
-1110 KTAEGISQNVTKIQE
+1110 KEAGSIKQNVSSLQEIQ
-1125 TQTAQGKQIF
+1125 TNQGKQLLDAKAGW
-1135 EAQST
+1135 ETTAKSLEGKVE
-1140 IKQHS
+1140 IKQ
-1145 DALDL
+1145 
-1150 TVKMKDV
+1150 V
-1157 ENYVGGLGSINE
+1157 EDYVGGLGTVNE
-1169 IRDAGFT
+1169 LRDADFKLG
-1176 QGNKYWGWATGH
+1176 QKYWLWNSGNGAVG
-1188 SIDPNLKYKGYNS
+1188 SVDANLKYKGMNT
-1201 FSMHTTGQAQDV
+1201 FSITVTGQTQDR
-1213 WWGAFSQFI
+1213 WWGLTNQFI
-1222 ECSPNEDIV
+1222 ECQVNEEFV
-1231 ISAYFNTDGKVPIDN
+1231 ASGYFNTDGKTPID
-1246 GVFIEMEFWQSNK
+1246 GGASLEIEWWTADKK
-1259 TNRISTARERVQI
+1259 TRIKTARTNIKV
-1272 VNNTWIRAICTAKA
+1272 VNNMWVRAVCTDKA
-1286 PAGTGFVRFRPYVQ
+1286 PANASFVRWRYYVT
-1300 RNGRAWFCMPMLQ
+1300 RNGRLWCATPMLQ
-1313 RGKVATEFWLHPK
+1313 RGTIASEFWLHPK

-1347 DKKTTELERLI
+1347 NTKVTELERSI
-1358 SANTEGIKLA
+1358 SATEKGVSIITGKQETFMNETYNAYVKKIESRLEVLDEGILA
-1368 AVKNEVYTK
+1368 QILK
-1377 QQADG
+1377 DG
-1382 RYADKA
+1382 IMTSINMSPGK
-1388 YVEKQEGRIEVTE
+1388 VT
-1401 KAITSTVQKGD
+1401 ID
-1412 IISAINQTAEKI
+1412 AEK
-1424 SISVSKLD
+1424 LN
-1432 INADTVVKWL
+1432 INADTIVKWL
-1442 TAKGIDADVIKIS
+1442 TAKGINADVIKIS

-1486 PRKNLIPDHD
+1486 PRTNLIPDHD

-1501 FKNFNNYFLKI
+1501 FTTVNNNFLKI
-1512 EYSPTWTIMSNPYIE
+1512 EYSPTWTIMSSPYIE

-1535 PMVNPLRIDLSNWI
+1535 PMVNPMRIDLGNWI
-1549 RFTLFDGVKPGK
+1549 RFTLFEGVKPGK

-1615 GKIVRYALTFTVP
+1615 GKIVRYALTFIVP

-1671 WDTTHGELVNG
+1671 WDTTHGQLVNG

-1726 DDRAGLSFYP
+1726 TDRAGLSFYP

-1812 TNMTSRT
+1812 TKMTSRT

>member
-13 FKTEQIIGVIKEQD
+13 FKTEQIIGVIKEHD
-27 YWDDLRQWDLKD
+27 YWDDLRQWELKD

-121 NFALQGTEWKRGIT
+121 DFALQGTEWKRGIT

-163 LEIRFRTEILGSFI
+163 LEIRFRTEIMGSFI

-184 VKKVGR
+184 IKKVGR

-311 ESVRKGDKVRIKDT
+311 ESVRKGDTVRIKDT

-421 LKNNTVYIIEGI
+421 LKSNTVDIIEGV
-433 NPPTAN
+433 NPPTEN

-485 KDIESTKSEINQKVQ
+485 KDIESTKEELNKKVEEAQKETSGQFKEVTENLQEVSLTIKNVQNSQGEMNKTVSEMK
-500 SVEGKAQEIVK
+500 
-511 QISDVQKQVNDKV
+511 
-524 DQTWINTQLKDKADK
+524 
-539 AGVYT
+539 
-544 KDEIKDGF
+544 
-552 IGKQIYETDKQGNVK
+552 
-567 KFQEISTSF
+567 
-576 EQTNE
+576 QTNE
-581 AIKSK
+581 
-586 AEKQSVTDLG
+586 
-596 NNLSQVSKVANEAKQ
+596 
-611 TAEGNTST
+611 
-619 ITSVQA
+619 
-625 TVNKIND
+625 
-632 DVTNLLIDSGTFEG
+632 
-646 AGVINVNF
+646 
-654 PERWYLK
+654 
-661 GSGTKISADVFQG
+661 
-674 SAVFETQ
+674 
-681 SSWSGI
+681 
-687 GYNFKDLINR
+687 
-697 EVLKVGDKVNFSFY
+697 SF
-711 ARLKG
+711 
-716 LPAGE
+716 
-721 TRPHV
+721 
-726 FFFRGS
+726 
-732 ASGTRWTDLNSD
+732 
-744 WKRYSVTFTINA
+744 
-756 DMMGTSGNVVE
+756 
-767 SFIRTEIEANT
+767 
-778 GATVWYQQSQPQLT
+778 
-792 IGDKLYT
+792 
-799 WRTAPEDNATI
+799 
-810 VKKSNEIK
+810 
-818 QTVDSNISTI
+818 
-828 QNIQK
+828 
-833 DQGKLTERITKSEQ
+833 TKS
-847 TADGFKTSIESLT
+847 IELLT
-860 KKDTDISN
+860 KNDGEITN
-868 KLNTVEQTVEGTK
+868 KLNTVEDTVEGTK
-881 KTISDVQQTTNGLS
+881 QIISDVKQTTNNLK
-895 KTTTEIKEEA
+895 KTTTEIEERA
-905 GKISTKLEQVEART
+905 GKISEKLTSLETKVENTEIGVRNLLLETATKSHSVKTGENKLHTYFDVAKDAATLMQGKNLAMSFLFTGKVIAWGTTNKWAGFEVKITFADNTFQYPSCRVENRLTLGKQYNQERFTASAVVMDKPIKEISVYALARDFTGETLIEKLKLE
-919 VGGENWLINTGRN
+919 
-932 QKPQTIGMSGGALV
+932 IG
-946 NKAGQAFSEDYI
+946 
-958 ILECTDHTDSFYQF
+958 T
-972 HLDNTKMG
+972 
-980 DYEKGKDM
+980 
-988 TCSIDLQNDVPIDLI
+988 
-1003 VFQFI
+1003 
-1008 NGVWTENL
+1008 
-1016 YNRFLVANWSRRSFT
+1016 
-1031 FKIDERATGWGLRLR
+1031 
-1046 FERNANS
+1046 
-1053 KGKKVRFKK
+1053 
-1062 AKLEKGSVP
+1062 VP
-1071 TDFSKST
+1071 TAWTPAPEDQVTNDAFTKKTTEIEKS
-1078 YELEQSVD
+1078 VN

-1110 KTAEGISQNVTKIQE
+1110 KTAEGISQNVSKIQE
-1125 TQTAQGKQIF
+1125 TQTAQGKQIS

-1222 ECSPNEDIV
+1222 DCSPNEDIV

-1259 TNRISTARERVQI
+1259 TTRISTARERVQI
-1272 VNNTWIRAICTAKA
+1272 INNTWVRAICTAKA

-1326 DQTDADKMIEDIANR
+1326 DQTDVDKMIGDIANK
-1341 VATKDY
+1341 VATQDY

-1358 SANTEGIKLA
+1358 SANAEGISLA
-1368 AVKNEVYTK
+1368 AVKTEVYTK

-1382 RYADKA
+1382 KYADKA
-1388 YVEKQEGRIEVTE
+1388 YVEKQVGRIDVTE

-1412 IISAINQTAEKI
+1412 IISAINQTAEQI
-1424 SISVSKLD
+1424 QIDVAKLK
-1432 INADTVVKWL
+1432 INADTIVKWL
-1442 TAKGIDADVIKIS
+1442 TATGIDADVIKIEN
-1455 GDKVTID
+1455 GKVTID

-1501 FKNFNNYFLKI
+1501 FKSFNNYFLKI

-1535 PMVNPLRIDLSNWI
+1535 PMVNPMRIDLANWI
-1549 RFTLFDGVKPGK
+1549 RFTLFEGVKPGK

-1671 WDTTHGELVNG
+1671 WDTTHGQLVNG

-1726 DDRAGLSFYP
+1726 TDRAGLSFYP

-1748 IYNNE
+1748 LYNNE

>member
-27 YWDDLRQWDLKD
+27 YWDDLRQWELKD

-73 VSYIITEVEQDTT
+73 VSYIITEVEQDST

-121 NFALQGTEWKRGIT
+121 DFALQGTEWKRGIT

-163 LEIRFRTEILGSFI
+163 LEIRFRTEIMGSFI
-177 VGRYVDL
+177 VGRYIDL
-184 VKKVGR
+184 IKKVGR

-311 ESVRKGDKVRIKDT
+311 ESVRKGDTVRIKDT

-421 LKNNTVYIIEGI
+421 LKNNTVDIIEGV

-461 KDGKWDPVVPDVESV
+461 KDGKWDPVIPDVESV
-476 KKETLEQVS
+476 KKETLAQVS
-485 KDIESTKSEINQKVQ
+485 KDIEATKSELNQKVQ
-500 SVEGKAQEIVK
+500 EAQKQATGQFNEVK
-511 QISDVQKQVNDKV
+511 ESLQGVSRTISDVQN
-524 DQTWINTQLKDKADK
+524 
-539 AGVYT
+539 
-544 KDEIKDGF
+544 
-552 IGKQIYETDKQGNVK
+552 KQGEIDK
-567 KFQEISTSF
+567 KVTKF
-576 EQTNE
+576 EQ
-581 AIKSK
+581 
-586 AEKQSVTDLG
+586 
-596 NNLSQVSKVANEAKQ
+596 
-611 TAEGNTST
+611 
-619 ITSVQA
+619 
-625 TVNKIND
+625 
-632 DVTNLLIDSGTFEG
+632 
-646 AGVINVNF
+646 
-654 PERWYLK
+654 
-661 GSGTKISADVFQG
+661 
-674 SAVFETQ
+674 
-681 SSWSGI
+681 
-687 GYNFKDLINR
+687 
-697 EVLKVGDKVNFSFY
+697 
-711 ARLKG
+711 
-716 LPAGE
+716 
-721 TRPHV
+721 
-726 FFFRGS
+726 
-732 ASGTRWTDLNSD
+732 
-744 WKRYSVTFTINA
+744 
-756 DMMGTSGNVVE
+756 
-767 SFIRTEIEANT
+767 
-778 GATVWYQQSQPQLT
+778 
-792 IGDKLYT
+792 
-799 WRTAPEDNATI
+799 
-810 VKKSNEIK
+810 
-818 QTVDSNISTI
+818 DSN
-828 QNIQK
+828 
-833 DQGKLTERITKSEQ
+833 
-847 TADGFKTSIESLT
+847 GFKLSIESLT

-881 KTISDVQQTTNGLS
+881 KTISDVQQTANDLK
-895 KTTTEIKEEA
+895 KTTTEIKEQA
-905 GKISTKLEQVEART
+905 GKISEKLTTVETKVNNDKA
-919 VGGENWLINTGRN
+919 GGRNLLLDSNVKYEKTDYLIN
-932 QKPQTIGMSGGALV
+932 QYSL
-946 NKAGQAFSEDYI
+946 
-958 ILECTDHTDSFYQF
+958 
-972 HLDNTKMG
+972 
-980 DYEKGKDM
+980 
-988 TCSIDLQNDVPIDLI
+988 
-1003 VFQFI
+1003 
-1008 NGVWTENL
+1008 TENFSTGEE
-1016 YNRFLVANWSRRSFT
+1016 YT
-1031 FKIDERATGWGLRLR
+1031 FVI
-1046 FERNANS
+1046 
-1053 KGKKVRFKK
+1053 
-1062 AKLEKGSVP
+1062 KGSVLQGQKFGIWQNGGSNNVGYATSVYANGITYVTFKAVAATGGNERKLSLYNSP
-1071 TDFSKST
+1071 SNTTKAVVEWVALYKGNKPQDWTPAPENQVTNDEFTKKATEIEKS
-1078 YELEQSVD
+1078 VN
-1086 GIKETVTKVENNQNG
+1086 GIKETVTKVDNNQSG

-1110 KTAEGISQNVTKIQE
+1110 KTAEGVSQNVGKLQE
-1125 TQTAQGKQIF
+1125 TQTAQGKQISD
-1135 EAQST
+1135 AQST

-1145 DALDL
+1145 DALEMA
-1150 TVKMKDV
+1150 VKMKDV
-1157 ENYVGGLGSINE
+1157 ENYVGGIGSINE

-1201 FSMHTTGQAQDV
+1201 FSMNTTGQTQDV

-1222 ECSPNEDIV
+1222 DCSPNEDIV
-1231 ISAYFNTDGKVPIDN
+1231 TSAYFNTDGKVPIDN
-1246 GVFIEMEFWQSNK
+1246 GVFIELEFWQSNK
-1259 TNRISTARERVQI
+1259 ATRISTARERVQI
-1272 VNNTWIRAICTAKA
+1272 INNTWVRAICTAKA

-1347 DKKTTELERLI
+1347 DKKVTELERSI
-1358 SANTEGIKLA
+1358 SATEKGVSIISGKQETFINETYNAYVKKTESRLEVLDEGILA
-1368 AVKNEVYTK
+1368 QILK
-1377 QQADG
+1377 DG
-1382 RYADKA
+1382 IMTSINMSPGK
-1388 YVEKQEGRIEVTE
+1388 
-1401 KAITSTVQKGD
+1401 ITID
-1412 IISAINQTAEKI
+1412 AEK
-1424 SISVSKLD
+1424 LN
-1432 INADTVVKWL
+1432 INADTIVKWL

-1501 FKNFNNYFLKI
+1501 FNTFNNYFLKI

-1535 PMVNPLRIDLSNWI
+1535 PMVNPMRIDLANWI

-1593 NGDTPVELGRA
+1593 NGDTPVEIGRA

-1691 GTKDNVIY
+1691 GTRDNTIRY
-1699 HNHVNKWNYM
+1699 NHVNKWNYM
-1709 NAPLEIISN
+1709 NAPLEIMNN

-1726 DDRAGLSFYP
+1726 TDRAGLSFYP

>member
-1 MSKANNL
+1 
-8 LHIVD
+8 
-13 FKTEQIIGVIKEQD
+13 GVIKEQD
-27 YWDDLRQWDLKD
+27 YWDDLRQWELKD

-73 VSYIITEVEQDTT
+73 VSYIITEVEQDST

-121 NFALQGTEWKRGIT
+121 DFALQGTEWKRGIT

-149 NPLDLLKQ
+149 NPLNLLKQ

-163 LEIRFRTEILGSFI
+163 LEIRFRTEIMGSFI

-184 VKKVGR
+184 IKKVGR

-219 GVGPQNSETGEFLTF
+219 GVGPQNNETGEFLTF

-311 ESVRKGDKVRIKDT
+311 ELVRKGDTVRIKDT

-386 LDMLDKKLQ
+386 LDTLDKKLQ

-421 LKNNTVYIIEGI
+421 LKNNTVDIIEGV
-433 NPPTAN
+433 NPPTEN

-461 KDGKWDPVVPDVESV
+461 KDGKWDSVVPDVESV

-485 KDIESTKSEINQKVQ
+485 KDIETTKSELNQKVQ
-500 SVEGKAQEIVK
+500 EAQKQATGQFNEVK
-511 QISDVQKQVNDKV
+511 ESLQGVSRTISDVQN
-524 DQTWINTQLKDKADK
+524 
-539 AGVYT
+539 
-544 KDEIKDGF
+544 
-552 IGKQIYETDKQGNVK
+552 KQGEIDK
-567 KFQEISTSF
+567 KVTKF
-576 EQTNE
+576 EQ
-581 AIKSK
+581 
-586 AEKQSVTDLG
+586 
-596 NNLSQVSKVANEAKQ
+596 
-611 TAEGNTST
+611 
-619 ITSVQA
+619 
-625 TVNKIND
+625 
-632 DVTNLLIDSGTFEG
+632 
-646 AGVINVNF
+646 
-654 PERWYLK
+654 
-661 GSGTKISADVFQG
+661 
-674 SAVFETQ
+674 
-681 SSWSGI
+681 
-687 GYNFKDLINR
+687 
-697 EVLKVGDKVNFSFY
+697 
-711 ARLKG
+711 
-716 LPAGE
+716 
-721 TRPHV
+721 
-726 FFFRGS
+726 
-732 ASGTRWTDLNSD
+732 
-744 WKRYSVTFTINA
+744 
-756 DMMGTSGNVVE
+756 
-767 SFIRTEIEANT
+767 
-778 GATVWYQQSQPQLT
+778 
-792 IGDKLYT
+792 
-799 WRTAPEDNATI
+799 
-810 VKKSNEIK
+810 
-818 QTVDSNISTI
+818 DSN
-828 QNIQK
+828 
-833 DQGKLTERITKSEQ
+833 
-847 TADGFKTSIESLT
+847 GFKLSIESLT

-868 KLNTVEQTVEGTK
+868 KFNTVEQTVEGTK
-881 KTISDVQQTTNGLS
+881 KTISDVQQTANDLK
-895 KTTTEIKEEA
+895 KTTTEIKEQA
-905 GKISTKLEQVEART
+905 GKISEKLTSVEKQA
-919 VGGENWLINTGRN
+919 NTL
-932 QKPQTIGMSGGALV
+932 T
-946 NKAGQAFSEDYI
+946 NKTTEI
-958 ILECTDHTDSFYQF
+958 
-972 HLDNTKMG
+972 
-980 DYEKGKDM
+980 EK
-988 TCSIDLQNDVPIDLI
+988 
-1003 VFQFI
+1003 
-1008 NGVWTENL
+1008 
-1016 YNRFLVANWSRRSFT
+1016 
-1031 FKIDERATGWGLRLR
+1031 
-1046 FERNANS
+1046 
-1053 KGKKVRFKK
+1053 
-1062 AKLEKGSVP
+1062 SV
-1071 TDFSKST
+1071 T
-1078 YELEQSVD
+1078 
-1086 GIKETVTKVENNQNG
+1086 GIKETVTKVDNNQSG

-1110 KTAEGISQNVTKIQE
+1110 KTADGVSQNVGKLLE
-1125 TQTAQGKQIF
+1125 TQTAQGKQISD
-1135 EAQST
+1135 AQST

-1201 FSMHTTGQAQDV
+1201 FSMNTTGQTQDV

-1222 ECSPNEDIV
+1222 DCSPNEDIV
-1231 ISAYFNTDGKVPIDN
+1231 TSAYFNTDGKVPIDN
-1246 GVFIEMEFWQSNK
+1246 GVFIELEFWQPNK
-1259 TNRISTARERVQI
+1259 TTRISTARERVQI
-1272 VNNTWIRAICTAKA
+1272 INNTWVRAICTAKA

-1326 DQTDADKMIEDIANR
+1326 DQTNVDKMIEDISNK
-1341 VATKDY
+1341 VATLDY
-1347 DKKTTELERLI
+1347 NQKTTELERLI

-1368 AVKNEVYTK
+1368 AVKTEVYTK

-1535 PMVNPLRIDLSNWI
+1535 PMVNPLRIDLGNWI